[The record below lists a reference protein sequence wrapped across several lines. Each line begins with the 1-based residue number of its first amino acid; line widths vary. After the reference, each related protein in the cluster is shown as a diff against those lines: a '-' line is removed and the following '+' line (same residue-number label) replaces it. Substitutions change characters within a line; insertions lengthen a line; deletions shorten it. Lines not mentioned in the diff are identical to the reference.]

1 MRLKE
6 IQRTAH
12 QAWSPAEHHPIH
24 LALGTSA
31 QQLDA
36 SFNTTSALEIFE
48 VDFSDPSLEMQLK
61 GSLPTSNRFHSI
73 VWVNYG
79 MGEDGTGGRLVAG
92 SENGTLTVY
101 NPEVIMSSGAEAVIG
116 QSDKHTGPIRA
127 LDFNPFQ
134 SNLLA
139 SGANDSEIYIWDL
152 NNFSSPMTPGAKTQ
166 PAEDISVVSWN
177 RQVQHILASANPSG
191 KAVVWDLR
199 KNEPIIKISDHSNRM
214 HYSGMLWHP
223 EVATQLVLSSE
234 DDRMPV
240 IQMWDLRFATSPLKV
255 FENHTR
261 GILSISWSQADPE
274 LLLSSAKDNRILCWN
289 PNTGEVIYELPTTNQ
304 WCFDIQWCPRNPALL
319 SAASFDGRITVYSVM
334 GGSLKAQQQ
343 STADTI
349 SSSFDAMDPFGT
361 GQVLPPLQVPQPVV
375 QDTIVSP
382 LKKPPKWVRRPVGA
396 SFAFGG
402 KLITFENP
410 KPAPVQSPQ
419 PVPRQVFVSQVTTE
433 TELLQRSR
441 ELQAALQSGS
451 FNSYCQAKIQSAK
464 SDAEQDIWK
473 FLLVN
478 FEDEARVKFLRLLGF
493 SKDELERKISKCLGK
508 SFQHNGHGVD
518 AKDLAQKM
526 QQLSTERSDEGDA
539 ATPGSVSPA
548 DFFSQTPKE
557 NSNFQIPVSC
567 DTDGL
572 ISQALL
578 VGNFEGAVDLCL
590 NDGRYAE
597 AILLSIS
604 GGEELLKKTQQ
615 KYLSNQKNSISML
628 ISSVVTQNW
637 SDIVQSCELDNWKE
651 ALAALL
657 TYAHP
662 EDFARLCDTLGGRL
676 EHERT
681 EKRCLQACL
690 CYICSGN
697 IEKLVECWALHRD
710 CASPLGLEDLVEK
723 VMMLRKSIERLR
735 NSEVVVQ
742 SPILAEKLTCYAGIL
757 AAEGSLATAM
767 TYLPENSDQAGIK
780 MLRDRLFHAQ
790 EEGASGQQPP
800 NSFNRANV
808 STAKP
813 TPAAQAPAPKA
824 QIMSQYQPPAP
835 PQAPQQQQ
843 PPMPSFYTP
852 QTPTNSGPGLPPFSH
867 VPLPSSTRPASRP
880 PYPQQPAPAPGFL
893 PHQPFQPQRMPGGGP
908 SGFPPPGPSMPAAN
922 LSGPQLSP
930 PSSAPRGLPP
940 GSLPPM
946 PSPGVPPTSF
956 MPSTSLPSGP
966 ISPSS
971 QPGAPVPMYPGGL
984 HNQGPAPPMAPGPYA
999 PLGSGYPQ
1007 GGPGAPAVKPFSA
1020 PPLAPPPTGFFPWL
1034 NSQSEYQGPHEGW
1047 NDPPA
1052 VRGGP
1057 RKKKVPENYTPPAPI
1072 TAPVMGFP
1080 VEAPQP
1086 RDHAQVPPG
1095 APQEPNVQLLQQLP
1109 AERVEQKE
1117 IPAEHMVLRSTFDSL
1132 VQRCQLAAGDPQ
1144 TKRKLDDAG
1153 KRLGYLYDK
1162 LREQSLSH
1170 NILNGLHEISRCVA
1184 SQNYQ
1189 RGLEVH
1195 TQVVSSS
1202 NFSEI
1207 SAFMPIL
1214 KVLMT
1219 IANKL
1224 GV

>member
-24 LALGTSA
+24 LAFGTSA

-36 SFNTTSALEIFE
+36 SFNTTAALEIFE
-48 VDFSDPSLEMQLK
+48 VDFSDPSLDMQLK
-61 GSLPTSNRFHSI
+61 GSLPTSNRLHSI
-73 VWVNYG
+73 VWVNFG
-79 MGEDGTGGRLVAG
+79 MGADGTGGRLVGG

-101 NPEVIMSSGAEAVIG
+101 NPEEIMSSGAEAVVG
-116 QSDKHTGPIRA
+116 QSDKHTGPVRA

-152 NNFSSPMTPGAKTQ
+152 NNFNSPMTPGAKTQ

-177 RQVQHILASANPSG
+177 RQVQHILASASPSG

-214 HYSGMLWHP
+214 HCSGMLWHP
-223 EVATQLVLSSE
+223 DVATQLVLASE

-261 GILSISWSQADPE
+261 GILSISWSQADSE

-289 PNTGEVIYELPTTNQ
+289 PNTGEVIYELPTINQ
-304 WCFDIQWCPRNPALL
+304 WCFDVQWCPRNPALL

-343 STADTI
+343 STADKI
-349 SSSFDAMDPFGT
+349 SSSFDSMDPFGT
-361 GQVLPPLQVPQPVV
+361 GQVLPPLQVPQPAV

-410 KPAPVQSPQ
+410 KLPPVQSPQ
-419 PVPRQVFVSQVTTE
+419 PVPRQVFMSQVTTE
-433 TELLQRSR
+433 TEFIQRSR
-441 ELQAALQSGS
+441 ELQAALQTGS
-451 FNSYCQAKIQSAK
+451 FNNYCQAKIQSAK

-493 SKDELERKISKCLGK
+493 SKDELEKKISKCLGK

-518 AKDLAQKM
+518 AKDLAEKM
-526 QQLSTERSDEGDA
+526 QRLSTERSDVATAVGDA
-539 ATPGSVSPA
+539 RTSGSVSPA
-548 DFFSQTPKE
+548 DFFTQSPKE
-557 NSNFQIPVSC
+557 NSNFQIPISC

-615 KYLSNQKNSISML
+615 KYLSSQKNSISML

-637 SDIVQSCELDNWKE
+637 RDIVQSCELDNWKE

-710 CASPLGLEDLVEK
+710 CSSPLGLEDLVEK

-735 NSEVVVQ
+735 NSEVEIQ

-757 AAEGSLATAM
+757 AAEGSLAIAM
-767 TYLPENSDQAGIK
+767 TYLPVNSDQAGIT
-780 MLRDRLFHAQ
+780 MLKDRLFHAQ
-790 EEGASGQQPP
+790 EEAAVGLHHP
-800 NSFNRANV
+800 NRVNV
-808 STAKP
+808 PTAKP
-813 TPAAQAPAPKA
+813 TPAAQIPTPKA
-824 QIMSQYQPPAP
+824 QIMYQPSATSQASQQQPAMP
-835 PQAPQQQQ
+835 SIFTPQAP
-843 PPMPSFYTP
+843 
-852 QTPTNSGPGLPPFSH
+852 PGLPPFSH
-867 VPLPSSTRPASRP
+867 VLPPSGTRPALRP
-880 PYPQQPAPAPGFL
+880 SYPQHPAPAPGFL
-893 PHQPFQPQRMPGGGP
+893 PHQPFQPQPMAVGGP
-908 SGFPPPGPSMPAAN
+908 SGFPPQGPSMQAAN
-922 LSGPQLSP
+922 LSGPPLPP
-930 PSSAPRGLPP
+930 PSSTTGGLFT
-940 GSLPPM
+940 M

-956 MPSTSLPSGP
+956 MPSTSSPTGP
-966 ISPSS
+966 MPPSS
-971 QPGAPVPMYPGGL
+971 QPGAPVPMYPGSL
-984 HNQGPAPPMAPGPYA
+984 YNQGPAPPMASGPYA

-1007 GGPGAPAVKPFSA
+1007 GGPGAPAVKPFLA
-1020 PPLAPPPTGFFPWL
+1020 PAVAPPPTGP
-1034 NSQSEYQGPHEGW
+1034 QEGW

-1057 RKKKVPENYTPPAPI
+1057 RKKKLPDNYTPPAPI

-1086 RDHAQVPPG
+1086 HNHTQVPPG
-1095 APQEPNVQLLQQLP
+1095 APQEPSVQLLQQLP

-1117 IPAEHMVLRSTFDSL
+1117 IPADHMVLKSTFDSL

-1144 TKRKLDDAG
+1144 TKRKLDDAA
-1153 KRLGYLYDK
+1153 KRLAYLYDK

-1184 SQNYQ
+1184 SQNYP

-1214 KVLMT
+1214 KVVMT

>member
-12 QAWSPAEHHPIH
+12 QAWSPAGHHPIH

-36 SFNTTSALEIFE
+36 SFNTTAALEIFE

-61 GSLPTSNRFHSI
+61 GSLPTTNRLHSI
-73 VWVNYG
+73 VWVNFG
-79 MGEDGTGGRLVAG
+79 MGADGTGGRLVGG

-101 NPEVIMSSGAEAVIG
+101 NPEVIMSARADADAVVG

-177 RQVQHILASANPSG
+177 RQVQHILASASPSG

-214 HYSGMLWHP
+214 HCSGMLWHP
-223 EVATQLVLSSE
+223 EVATQLVLASE
-234 DDRMPV
+234 DDRLPV

-255 FENHTR
+255 LENHTR

-289 PNTGEVIYELPTTNQ
+289 PNTAEVIYELPTANQ
-304 WCFDIQWCPRNPALL
+304 WCFDVQWCPRNPALL

-343 STADTI
+343 STADKI
-349 SSSFDAMDPFGT
+349 SSSFDTMDPFGT
-361 GQVLPPLQVPQPVV
+361 GQVLPPLQVPQSTL
-375 QDTIVSP
+375 QDTIVPP

-410 KPAPVQSPQ
+410 KQAPVQSPQ
-419 PVPRQVFVSQVTTE
+419 PVPRQVFMSQVTTE
-433 TELLQRSR
+433 TEFLQRSR

-451 FNSYCQAKIQSAK
+451 FNNYCQAKIQNAK

-478 FEDEARVKFLRLLGF
+478 FEDEARIKFLRLLGF
-493 SKDELERKISKCLGK
+493 SKDDLDKKVAANFKMSGEEFSAQRSRSRCQRSGLHTHIKKNYFACLVFAGRAFLCP
-508 SFQHNGHGVD
+508 SF
-518 AKDLAQKM
+518 
-526 QQLSTERSDEGDA
+526 E
-539 ATPGSVSPA
+539 
-548 DFFSQTPKE
+548 
-557 NSNFQIPVSC
+557 

-615 KYLSNQKNSISML
+615 KYLSKQKNSISML

-637 SDIVQSCELDNWKE
+637 RDIVQSCELDNWKE

-662 EDFARLCDTLGGRL
+662 EEFARLCDTLGGRL
-676 EHERT
+676 EHEKT

-697 IEKLVECWALHRD
+697 IEKLVECWASQRE
-710 CASPLGLEDLVEK
+710 SSTPLGLEDLVEK

-735 NSEVVVQ
+735 NSEVAVQ

-757 AAEGSLATAM
+757 AAEGSLGTAM
-767 TYLPENSDQAGIK
+767 TYLPENTDQVRSTFCNPTTKPPKRIGLLHLDCNK
-780 MLRDRLFHAQ
+780 Y
-790 EEGASGQQPP
+790 SG
-800 NSFNRANV
+800 
-808 STAKP
+808 T
-813 TPAAQAPAPKA
+813 
-824 QIMSQYQPPAP
+824 
-835 PQAPQQQQ
+835 
-843 PPMPSFYTP
+843 
-852 QTPTNSGPGLPPFSH
+852 FS
-867 VPLPSSTRPASRP
+867 
-880 PYPQQPAPAPGFL
+880 
-893 PHQPFQPQRMPGGGP
+893 
-908 SGFPPPGPSMPAAN
+908 PPGPPMSAAN
-922 LSGPQLSP
+922 LSGPPLQ
-930 PSSAPRGLPP
+930 PSSSTP
-940 GSLPPM
+940 GGMPPM

-956 MPSTSLPSGP
+956 MPTTSIPSGP
-966 ISPSS
+966 MPPSS

-984 HNQGPAPPMAPGPYA
+984 HSQGPAPPMASGPYV
-999 PLGSGYPQ
+999 PMGSGYPQ
-1007 GGPGAPAVKPFSA
+1007 GGPGAPAVKPFPA
-1020 PPLAPPPTGFFPWL
+1020 PAVAPPPTGKWSL
-1034 NSQSEYQGPHEGW
+1034 CIQ
-1047 NDPPA
+1047 
-1052 VRGGP
+1052 
-1057 RKKKVPENYTPPAPI
+1057 KVPDNYTPPAPI

-1086 RDHAQVPPG
+1086 HDHAQVPPG
-1095 APQEPNVQLLQQLP
+1095 APQEPSVQVGMRQGDVQLP

-1117 IPAEHMVLRSTFDSL
+1117 IPAEHMVLKSTFDSL
-1132 VQRCQLAAGDPQ
+1132 VQRCQLAARDPQ
-1144 TKRKLDDAG
+1144 TKRKLDDAA
-1153 KRLGYLYDK
+1153 KRLGFLYDK

-1214 KVLMT
+1214 KVVMT

>member
-12 QAWSPAEHHPIH
+12 QAWSPAGHHPVY
-24 LALGTSA
+24 LALGTAA

-36 SFNTTSALEIFE
+36 SFSTTAALEIFE
-48 VDFSDPSLEMQLK
+48 MDFSDHSLEMQLK
-61 GSLPTSNRFHSI
+61 GSLPITNRLHSI
-73 VWVNYG
+73 VWVNFG
-79 MGEDGTGGRLVAG
+79 MGADGTGGRLVGG

-101 NPEVIMSSGAEAVIG
+101 SPEAIMSSGPDAVVG
-116 QSDKHTGPIRA
+116 QSDKHTGPVRA

-166 PAEDISVVSWN
+166 PTEDISVVSWN

-214 HYSGMLWHP
+214 HCSGMLWHP
-223 EVATQLVLSSE
+223 DVATQLVLASE

-255 FENHTR
+255 LENHTR
-261 GILSISWSQADPE
+261 GILSISWSQADSE

-304 WCFDIQWCPRNPALL
+304 WCFDVQWCPRNPALL
-319 SAASFDGRITVYSVM
+319 STASFDGRITVYSVM

-343 STADTI
+343 STADKI

-361 GQVLPPLQVPQPVV
+361 GQVLPPLQIPQPTA
-375 QDTIVSP
+375 QDTIVPP
-382 LKKPPKWVRRPVGA
+382 LKKPPKWIRRPVGA

-402 KLITFENP
+402 KLITFDNP
-410 KPAPVQSPQ
+410 KLPPVQSPQ
-419 PVPRQVFVSQVTTE
+419 PISRQVFVSQVTTE
-433 TELLQRSR
+433 TEFLQRSR
-441 ELQAALQSGS
+441 ELQAALHSGS
-451 FNSYCQAKIQSAK
+451 FSNYCQAKIQNAK
-464 SDAEQDIWK
+464 LTCSQ
-473 FLLVN
+473 FSQVN
-478 FEDEARVKFLRLLGF
+478 FEDEARIKFLRLLGF
-493 SKDELERKISKCLGK
+493 SKDELEKKYSLLY
-508 SFQHNGHGVD
+508 FQRCDGAAAVSD
-518 AKDLAQKM
+518 ART
-526 QQLSTERSDEGDA
+526 S
-539 ATPGSVSPA
+539 GSVSPA

-557 NSNFQIPVSC
+557 NCNFQIPVSC

-615 KYLSNQKNSISML
+615 KYLSKQKNSISML

-637 SDIVQSCELDNWKE
+637 RDIVQSCELDNWKE

-676 EHERT
+676 EREGT

-697 IEKLVECWALHRD
+697 IEKLVECWALHKD
-710 CASPLGLEDLVEK
+710 CSSPLVSLFQDLVEK

-735 NSEVVVQ
+735 NSEVAVQ
-742 SPILAEKLTCYAGIL
+742 SPLLADKLTCYAGIL
-757 AAEGSLATAM
+757 AAEGSLSTAL
-767 TYLPENSDQAGIK
+767 TYLPENSDQSASPLSSFPNGCTTTACYAIGFPPPSNSNQP
-780 MLRDRLFHAQ
+780 RAWSTTLF
-790 EEGASGQQPP
+790 SC
-800 NSFNRANV
+800 
-808 STAKP
+808 T
-813 TPAAQAPAPKA
+813 AAQRN
-824 QIMSQYQPPAP
+824 PPTHEA
-835 PQAPQQQQ
+835 
-843 PPMPSFYTP
+843 S
-852 QTPTNSGPGLPPFSH
+852 LPPTSCFSSRFDH
-867 VPLPSSTRPASRP
+867 LHTKQSYKQIFQAHLIWCDGSSLCP
-880 PYPQQPAPAPGFL
+880 PPGFL
-893 PHQPFQPQRMPGGGP
+893 PPQPFRPQPVPMGGP
-908 SGFPPPGPSMPAAN
+908 SAFPPGPSMPAPN
-922 LSGPQLSP
+922 LSSLP
-930 PSSAPRGLPP
+930 PSSSSPGGL
-940 GSLPPM
+940 SPM
-946 PSPGVPPTSF
+946 PSPGVPPAGL
-956 MPSTSLPSGP
+956 MPSTSLPSGHLP
-966 ISPSS
+966 PNS
-971 QPGAPVPMYPGGL
+971 QTGAPVPMYPGGL
-984 HNQGPAPPMAPGPYA
+984 HNQGHAPSMSTGPYA
-999 PLGSGYPQ
+999 PFGSGYPP
-1007 GGPGAPAVKPFSA
+1007 GGPGAPAAKPF
-1020 PPLAPPPTGFFPWL
+1020 PPPAAGPPPTGT
-1034 NSQSEYQGPHEGW
+1034 HI
-1047 NDPPA
+1047 
-1052 VRGGP
+1052 
-1057 RKKKVPENYTPPAPI
+1057 VPENYTPPAPI

-1080 VEAPQP
+1080 VESPQP
-1086 RDHAQVPPG
+1086 HDHAQVPPG
-1095 APQEPNVQLLQQLP
+1095 APQEPSMQVDLLQQLP
-1109 AERVEQKE
+1109 SERVEEKE
-1117 IPAEHMVLRSTFDSL
+1117 IPAEHMVLKSTFDSL

-1144 TKRKLDDAG
+1144 TKRKLDDAA
-1153 KRLGYLYDK
+1153 KRLGHLYDK

-1214 KVLMT
+1214 KVVMT

>member
-12 QAWSPAEHHPIH
+12 QAWSPAGHHPIC

-36 SFNTTSALEIFE
+36 SFNTTAAIEIFE
-48 VDFSDPSLEMQLK
+48 MDFSDPSLDMHLR
-61 GSLPTSNRFHSI
+61 GSLPTTNRLHSI
-73 VWVNYG
+73 VWVNFG
-79 MGEDGTGGRLVAG
+79 MGADGTGGRLVAG
-92 SENGTLTVY
+92 SENGALTVY
-101 NPEVIMSSGAEAVIG
+101 NPEAIMNSAADTVVG
-116 QSDKHTGPIRA
+116 QSDKHTGPVRA

-214 HYSGMLWHP
+214 HCSGMLWHP
-223 EVATQLVLSSE
+223 DVATQLVLASE
-234 DDRMPV
+234 DDRLPV

-255 FENHTR
+255 LENHTR
-261 GILSISWSQADPE
+261 GILSISWSQADSE

-304 WCFDIQWCPRNPALL
+304 WCFDVQWCPRNPALL

-343 STADTI
+343 STADKI
-349 SSSFDAMDPFGT
+349 SSSFDTMDPFGT
-361 GQVLPPLQVPQPVV
+361 GQVLPPLQVPQPKA
-375 QDTIVSP
+375 QDTIIPP
-382 LKKPPKWVRRPVGA
+382 LKKPPKWIRRPVGA

-410 KPAPVQSPQ
+410 KLPPVQSPQ
-419 PVPRQVFVSQVTTE
+419 PVPRQVVVSQVTTE
-433 TELLQRSR
+433 TEFLQRSR

-451 FNSYCQAKIQSAK
+451 FNNYCQAKIQGAK

-493 SKDELERKISKCLGK
+493 SKDELERK
-508 SFQHNGHGVD
+508 H
-518 AKDLAQKM
+518 
-526 QQLSTERSDEGDA
+526 RSIE
-539 ATPGSVSPA
+539 TVLMLPETFYVP
-548 DFFSQTPKE
+548 
-557 NSNFQIPVSC
+557 
-567 DTDGL
+567 
-572 ISQALL
+572 QALL

-615 KYLSNQKNSISML
+615 KYLSKQKNSISML

-637 SDIVQSCELDNWKE
+637 RDIVQSCELDNWKE

-662 EDFARLCDTLGGRL
+662 EEFAHLCDTLGSRL
-676 EHERT
+676 ECEGT

-710 CASPLGLEDLVEK
+710 CNSPLGLEDLVEK

-735 NSEVVVQ
+735 NSEVAVQ

-757 AAEGSLATAM
+757 AAEGSLTTAM
-767 TYLPENSDQAGIK
+767 TYLPENSDQPGI
-780 MLRDRLFHAQ
+780 MICRAVLQLFV
-790 EEGASGQQPP
+790 
-800 NSFNRANV
+800 SF
-808 STAKP
+808 P
-813 TPAAQAPAPKA
+813 
-824 QIMSQYQPPAP
+824 
-835 PQAPQQQQ
+835 
-843 PPMPSFYTP
+843 
-852 QTPTNSGPGLPPFSH
+852 
-867 VPLPSSTRPASRP
+867 
-880 PYPQQPAPAPGFL
+880 PGFL
-893 PHQPFQPQRMPGGGP
+893 PHQPFQPQPMSAGGP
-908 SGFPPPGPSMPAAN
+908 LAYSPPGPSMPAAN
-922 LSGPQLSP
+922 LSGPQPPPP
-930 PSSAPRGLPP
+930 PSSSTP
-940 GSLPPM
+940 GGVPPM
-946 PSPGVPPTSF
+946 PSPGLPPTGL
-956 MPSTSLPSGP
+956 MPSTSVPSGLMP
-966 ISPSS
+966 PSS
-971 QPGAPVPMYPGGL
+971 QPGAPVPMYPGAL
-984 HNQGPAPPMAPGPYA
+984 HGQGPAPLMAAGSFA
-999 PLGSGYPQ
+999 PLGAGYPQ
-1007 GGPGAPAVKPFSA
+1007 GGPGAPAAKPFSA
-1020 PPLAPPPTGFFPWL
+1020 PVGPPPTGP
-1034 NSQSEYQGPHEGW
+1034 QEGW

-1052 VRGGP
+1052 VRGVP
-1057 RKKKVPENYTPPAPI
+1057 RKKKVPDNYTPPAPI

-1086 RDHAQVPPG
+1086 HGHAQVPPG
-1095 APQEPNVQLLQQLP
+1095 APQEPTLLQQLP

-1117 IPAEHMVLRSTFDSL
+1117 IPAEHMVLKSTFDSL

-1144 TKRKLDDAG
+1144 TKRKLDDAA
-1153 KRLGYLYDK
+1153 KRLGHLYDK

-1214 KVLMT
+1214 KVVMT

>member
-12 QAWSPAEHHPIH
+12 QAWSPAGHHPIY

-36 SFNTTSALEIFE
+36 SFNTTAALEIFE
-48 VDFSDPSLEMQLK
+48 VDFSDPSLDMQLK
-61 GSLPTSNRFHSI
+61 GSLPTSNRLHSI
-73 VWVNYG
+73 VWVNFG
-79 MGEDGTGGRLVAG
+79 MGADGTGGRLVGG

-101 NPEVIMSSGAEAVIG
+101 NPEAIMNSGAETVVG
-116 QSDKHTGPIRA
+116 QSEKHTGPVRA
-127 LDFNPFQ
+127 LDFNPF
-134 SNLLA
+134 
-139 SGANDSEIYIWDL
+139 
-152 NNFSSPMTPGAKTQ
+152 Q

-214 HYSGMLWHP
+214 HCSGMLWHP
-223 EVATQLVLSSE
+223 DVATQLVLASE
-234 DDRMPV
+234 DDRLPV
-240 IQMWDLRFATSPLKV
+240 LQMWDLRFATSPLKV
-255 FENHTR
+255 LENHTR
-261 GILSISWSQADPE
+261 GILSISWSQADSE

-304 WCFDIQWCPRNPALL
+304 WCFDVQWCPRNPALL

-343 STADTI
+343 STTDKI
-349 SSSFDAMDPFGT
+349 SSSFDSMDPFGT
-361 GQVLPPLQVPQPVV
+361 GQVLPPLQVPQHTV
-375 QDTIVSP
+375 QDTIVPP

-410 KPAPVQSPQ
+410 KVPPVQSPQ

-433 TELLQRSR
+433 TEFLQRSR
-441 ELQAALQSGS
+441 ELQVALQSGS
-451 FNSYCQAKIQSAK
+451 FNNYCQAKIENAK

-478 FEDEARVKFLRLLGF
+478 FEDEARIKFLKLLGF
-493 SKDELERKISKCLGK
+493 NKDELEKKISKCLGK
-508 SFQHNGHGVD
+508 NFQPNGHAVD
-518 AKDLAQKM
+518 AEDLAKKM
-526 QQLSTERSDEGDA
+526 LQLSTERSDEASSVADA
-539 ATPGSVSPA
+539 RTSGSVSPA

-557 NSNFQIPVSC
+557 NSSFQIPVSC

-615 KYLSNQKNSISML
+615 KYLSKQKNSISML

-637 SDIVQSCELDNWKE
+637 RDIVQSCELDNWKE

-676 EHERT
+676 EHEGT

-710 CASPLGLEDLVEK
+710 CSSPLGLEDLVEK

-735 NSEVVVQ
+735 NSEVAVQ

-757 AAEGSLATAM
+757 AAEGSLTTAM
-767 TYLPENSDQAGIK
+767 TYLPENSDQPGIM

-790 EEGASGQQPP
+790 GEAAVGQQPP
-800 NSFNRANV
+800 NSFNRVAV

-813 TPAAQAPAPKA
+813 TPAAQAHAPKA
-824 QIMSQYQPPAP
+824 QIMSQYQAP
-835 PQAPQQQQ
+835 SAPSQVAAQQQ
-843 PPMPSFYTP
+843 PPLPSIFNP
-852 QTPTNSGPGLPPFSH
+852 QAAPTNTGPGVLPPSAH
-867 VPLPSSTRPASRP
+867 VLPPSATRPAMRP
-880 PYPQQPAPAPGFL
+880 SYPQHPAPAPGFL
-893 PHQPFQPQRMPGGGP
+893 PHQPFQPQPVPVGRP
-908 SGFPPPGPSMPAAN
+908 SAFPPPGPSMPAAN
-922 LSGPQLSP
+922 LSGPPLQ
-930 PSSAPRGLPP
+930 PSSSTPAGM
-940 GSLPPM
+940 PPM
-946 PSPGVPPTSF
+946 PSPGIPPTSF

-966 ISPSS
+966 MPPSS
-971 QPGAPVPMYPGGL
+971 QPGPPVPMYPGGL
-984 HNQGPAPPMAPGPYA
+984 HNQGPAPPMASGPYA

-1007 GGPGAPAVKPFSA
+1007 GGPGAPAVKPFGPSA
-1020 PPLAPPPTGFFPWL
+1020 VAPPPTG
-1034 NSQSEYQGPHEGW
+1034 SQEGW
-1047 NDPPA
+1047 NDPPT

-1057 RKKKVPENYTPPAPI
+1057 RKKKVPDNYTPPAPI

-1080 VEAPQP
+1080 VETLQP
-1086 RDHAQVPPG
+1086 HEHAQVPPG
-1095 APQEPNVQLLQQLP
+1095 APQEPSVQLLQQLP

-1117 IPAEHMVLRSTFDSL
+1117 IPAEHMVLKSTFDSL

-1144 TKRKLDDAG
+1144 TKRKLDDAA

-1170 NILNGLHEISRCVA
+1170 NILNGLHEIGRCVA

-1214 KVLMT
+1214 KVVMT

>member
-12 QAWSPAEHHPIH
+12 QAWSPAGHHPIY

-36 SFNTTSALEIFE
+36 SFNTTAALEIFE
-48 VDFSDPSLEMQLK
+48 MDFSDPSLDMQLK
-61 GSLPTSNRFHSI
+61 GSLPTSNRLHSI
-73 VWVNYG
+73 VWVNFG
-79 MGEDGTGGRLVAG
+79 MGADGAGGRLVAG

-101 NPEVIMSSGAEAVIG
+101 NPHEIMSSGAEAVVG
-116 QSDKHTGPIRA
+116 QSDKHTGPVRA

-134 SNLLA
+134 NNLLA

-152 NNFSSPMTPGAKTQ
+152 NNLSSPMTPGAKTQ

-214 HYSGMLWHP
+214 HCSGMLWHP
-223 EVATQLVLSSE
+223 DVATQLVLASE
-234 DDRMPV
+234 DDRLPV

-255 FENHTR
+255 LENHTR
-261 GILSISWSQADPE
+261 GILSISWSQADSE

-304 WCFDIQWCPRNPALL
+304 WCFDVQWCPRNPALL
-319 SAASFDGRITVYSVM
+319 STASFDGRITVYSVM

-343 STADTI
+343 STADKI
-349 SSSFDAMDPFGT
+349 SSSFDSMDPFGT
-361 GQVLPPLQVPQPVV
+361 GQVLPPLQVPQPTV
-375 QDTIVSP
+375 QDTIVPP

-410 KPAPVQSPQ
+410 KLPPVQSPQ
-419 PVPRQVFVSQVTTE
+419 PVPRQVFLSQVTTE
-433 TELLQRSR
+433 TEFLQRSR

-451 FNSYCQAKIQSAK
+451 FNSYCQAKIQNAK

-478 FEDEARVKFLRLLGF
+478 FEDEARIKFLRLLGF
-493 SKDELERKISKCLGK
+493 SKDELEIKISKCLGK

-518 AKDLAQKM
+518 AKDLAEKM
-526 QQLSTERSDEGDA
+526 QRLSTE
-539 ATPGSVSPA
+539 VSKSTHKV
-548 DFFSQTPKE
+548 F

-615 KYLSNQKNSISML
+615 KYLTKQKNSISML

-637 SDIVQSCELDNWKE
+637 RDIVQSCELENWKE

-662 EDFARLCDTLGGRL
+662 EDFARLCDTLGSRL
-676 EHERT
+676 EHEGT

-697 IEKLVECWALHRD
+697 VEKLVECWALHRD
-710 CASPLGLEDLVEK
+710 CSSPLGLEDLVEK

-735 NSEVVVQ
+735 NSEVAVQ
-742 SPILAEKLTCYAGIL
+742 STILAEKLTCYAGIL
-757 AAEGSLATAM
+757 AAEGSLSTAM
-767 TYLPENSDQAGIK
+767 TYLPENSNQVMGI
-780 MLRDRLFHAQ
+780 F
-790 EEGASGQQPP
+790 
-800 NSFNRANV
+800 
-808 STAKP
+808 
-813 TPAAQAPAPKA
+813 
-824 QIMSQYQPPAP
+824 
-835 PQAPQQQQ
+835 
-843 PPMPSFYTP
+843 
-852 QTPTNSGPGLPPFSH
+852 
-867 VPLPSSTRPASRP
+867 RPAMRP
-880 PYPQQPAPAPGFL
+880 SYPQHPAPAPGLTVCFKKKKQKKKQKKKTKHYFRLILVIGMILTYVLPLGFL
-893 PHQPFQPQRMPGGGP
+893 PHQPFQPEPMPMGAP
-908 SGFPPPGPSMPAAN
+908 STFPPPGPSMPAAN
-922 LSGPQLSP
+922 LSGPPLP
-930 PSSAPRGLPP
+930 PSSSTP
-940 GSLPPM
+940 GGLPPM
-946 PSPGVPPTSF
+946 PSPGVPPTGF
-956 MPSTSLPSGP
+956 MPPTSLPSGLMP
-966 ISPSS
+966 PSS

-984 HNQGPAPPMAPGPYA
+984 HNQGPAPPMASSPFA

-1007 GGPGAPAVKPFSA
+1007 GGPGAPAVKPFPA
-1020 PPLAPPPTGFFPWL
+1020 ATVAPPPTGTHHVGHHSSC
-1034 NSQSEYQGPHEGW
+1034 NHNVVCAQ
-1047 NDPPA
+1047 
-1052 VRGGP
+1052 
-1057 RKKKVPENYTPPAPI
+1057 VPENYTPPAPI
-1072 TAPVMGFP
+1072 TAPVMGFSM
-1080 VEAPQP
+1080 EAPQP
-1086 RDHAQVPPG
+1086 QDSAQVPPG
-1095 APQEPNVQLLQQLP
+1095 APQEPSVQLLQQLP

-1117 IPAEHMVLRSTFDSL
+1117 IPAEHMVLKSTFDSL

-1214 KVLMT
+1214 KVVMT

>member
-1 MRLKE
+1 M
-6 IQRTAH
+6 
-12 QAWSPAEHHPIH
+12 SPAGHHPIY

-36 SFNTTSALEIFE
+36 SFNTTAALEIFE
-48 VDFSDPSLEMQLK
+48 MDFSDPSLDMQLK
-61 GSLPTSNRFHSI
+61 GSLPTSNRLHSI
-73 VWVNYG
+73 VWVNFG
-79 MGEDGTGGRLVAG
+79 MGADGTGGRLVGG

-101 NPEVIMSSGAEAVIG
+101 NPEDIMNSGAEAVVG
-116 QSDKHTGPIRA
+116 QSDKHTGPVRA

-134 SNLLA
+134 NNLLA

-214 HYSGMLWHP
+214 HCSGMLWHP
-223 EVATQLVLSSE
+223 EVATQLVL
-234 DDRMPV
+234 
-240 IQMWDLRFATSPLKV
+240 MWDLRFATSPLKV
-255 FENHTR
+255 LENHTR
-261 GILSISWSQADPE
+261 GILSISWSQADSE

-304 WCFDIQWCPRNPALL
+304 WCFDVQWCPRNPALL

-343 STADTI
+343 STADKI
-349 SSSFDAMDPFGT
+349 SSSFDTMDPFGT
-361 GQVLPPLQVPQPVV
+361 GQVLPPLQVPQPAA
-375 QDTIVSP
+375 QDTIVPP

-410 KPAPVQSPQ
+410 KLPPAQSPQ
-419 PVPRQVFVSQVTTE
+419 PIPRQVFVSQVTTE
-433 TELLQRSR
+433 TEFLQRSR

-451 FNSYCQAKIQSAK
+451 FNNYCQAKIQNAK

-478 FEDEARVKFLRLLGF
+478 FEDEARIKFLRLLGF
-493 SKDELERKISKCLGK
+493 SKDELEKKISKCLGK
-508 SFQHNGHGVD
+508 NFQPNGHGVD
-518 AKDLAQKM
+518 AKDLAEKM
-526 QQLSTERSDEGDA
+526 QRLSTEVSKSAHTKFIFRSVW
-539 ATPGSVSPA
+539 SLY
-548 DFFSQTPKE
+548 
-557 NSNFQIPVSC
+557 
-567 DTDGL
+567 TDGL

-597 AILLSIS
+597 AILLAIS

-615 KYLSNQKNSISML
+615 KYLSKQKNSISML

-637 SDIVQSCELDNWKE
+637 RDIVQSCELDNWKE

-676 EHERT
+676 EREGT

-697 IEKLVECWALHRD
+697 VEKLVECWALHRD
-710 CASPLGLEDLVEK
+710 CSSPLGLEDLVEK

-735 NSEVVVQ
+735 NSEVAVQ

-757 AAEGSLATAM
+757 AAEGSLSTAM
-767 TYLPENSDQAGIK
+767 TYLPENSDQVRGVATTS
-780 MLRDRLFHAQ
+780 F
-790 EEGASGQQPP
+790 P
-800 NSFNRANV
+800 NSADYII
-808 STAKP
+808 
-813 TPAAQAPAPKA
+813 QC
-824 QIMSQYQPPAP
+824 
-835 PQAPQQQQ
+835 
-843 PPMPSFYTP
+843 
-852 QTPTNSGPGLPPFSH
+852 TNSYLC
-867 VPLPSSTRPASRP
+867 
-880 PYPQQPAPAPGFL
+880 PYTGFL
-893 PHQPFQPQRMPGGGP
+893 PHQPFQPQPMSMGGP
-908 SGFPPPGPSMPAAN
+908 SAFPPPGPSMPAAN
-922 LSGPQLSP
+922 LSGPPLP
-930 PSSAPRGLPP
+930 PSSSTP
-940 GSLPPM
+940 GGLPPM
-946 PSPGVPPTSF
+946 PSPGVPPTGF
-956 MPSTSLPSGP
+956 MPSTSVPSGLMP
-966 ISPSS
+966 PSS

-984 HNQGPAPPMAPGPYA
+984 HNQGPAPPMASGPSASRSRPGP
-999 PLGSGYPQ
+999 PWSS
-1007 GGPGAPAVKPFSA
+1007 PGAQCAGWCVTRGPSEFSTVT
-1020 PPLAPPPTGFFPWL
+1020 L
-1034 NSQSEYQGPHEGW
+1034 
-1047 NDPPA
+1047 
-1052 VRGGP
+1052 
-1057 RKKKVPENYTPPAPI
+1057 
-1072 TAPVMGFP
+1072 TANMSVTCICISCF
-1080 VEAPQP
+1080 A
-1086 RDHAQVPPG
+1086 
-1095 APQEPNVQLLQQLP
+1095 QLLQQLP

-1117 IPAEHMVLRSTFDSL
+1117 IPAEHMVLKSTFDSL

-1144 TKRKLDDAG
+1144 TKRKLDDAA

-1214 KVLMT
+1214 KVVMT

>member
-12 QAWSPAEHHPIH
+12 QAWSPAGHHPIY

-36 SFNTTSALEIFE
+36 SFNTTAALEIFE
-48 VDFSDPSLEMQLK
+48 MDFSDPTLEMQLK
-61 GSLPTSNRFHSI
+61 GSLPTSNRLHSI
-73 VWVNYG
+73 VWVNFG
-79 MGEDGTGGRLVAG
+79 MGADGTGGRLIGG
-92 SENGTLTVY
+92 SENGALTVY
-101 NPEVIMSSGAEAVIG
+101 NPEAIMSSGAEAVVG
-116 QSDKHTGPIRA
+116 QSDKHTGPVRA

-177 RQVQHILASANPSG
+177 RQVQHILASASPSG

-214 HYSGMLWHP
+214 HCSGMLWHP
-223 EVATQLVLSSE
+223 DVATQLVLASE
-234 DDRMPV
+234 DDRLPV

-255 FENHTR
+255 LENHTR
-261 GILSISWSQADPE
+261 GILSISWSQSDSE

-304 WCFDIQWCPRNPALL
+304 WCFDVQWCPRNPALL
-319 SAASFDGRITVYSVM
+319 STASFDGKITVYSVM

-343 STADTI
+343 STADKI

-361 GQVLPPLQVPQPVV
+361 GQVLPPLQVPQPAM
-375 QDTIVSP
+375 QETIVPP

-410 KPAPVQSPQ
+410 KLPPMQSPQ

-433 TELLQRSR
+433 TEFLQRSR

-451 FNSYCQAKIQSAK
+451 FSNYCQAKIQNAK
-464 SDAEQDIWK
+464 SDTEQDIWK

-478 FEDEARVKFLRLLGF
+478 FEDEARIKFLKLLGF
-493 SKDELERKISKCLGK
+493 SKDELEKKVFCLCFLTAN
-508 SFQHNGHGVD
+508 FQPNGHGVD
-518 AKDLAQKM
+518 AKDLAEKM
-526 QQLSTERSDEGDA
+526 QRLSTE
-539 ATPGSVSPA
+539 V
-548 DFFSQTPKE
+548 
-557 NSNFQIPVSC
+557 N
-567 DTDGL
+567 TDGL

-615 KYLSNQKNSISML
+615 KYLSKQKNSISML

-637 SDIVQSCELDNWKE
+637 RDIVQSCELDNWKE

-676 EHERT
+676 EREGT
-681 EKRCLQACL
+681 EKRSLQACL

-710 CASPLGLEDLVEK
+710 CSSPLGLEDLVEK

-735 NSEVVVQ
+735 NSEVPVQ
-742 SPILAEKLTCYAGIL
+742 SPILAEKLSCYAGIL
-757 AAEGSLATAM
+757 AAEGSLSTAM
-767 TYLPENSDQAGIK
+767 SYLPENSDQPGIT

-790 EEGASGQQPP
+790 GVTATKQQPP
-800 NSFNRANV
+800 NSFNRVNV

-813 TPAAQAPAPKA
+813 TPAPSAPSQVAAQP
-824 QIMSQYQPPAP
+824 QPF
-835 PQAPQQQQ
+835 
-843 PPMPSFYTP
+843 MPSVFTP
-852 QTPTNSGPGLPPFSH
+852 RAAPTNAGPGLPPSSH
-867 VPLPSSTRPASRP
+867 VLPPNVSRRPS
-880 PYPQQPAPAPGFL
+880 YPQHPAPAPGFP
-893 PHQPFQPQRMPGGGP
+893 PHQPFQPQPVHMGGP
-908 SGFPPPGPSMPAAN
+908 SAFPPPGPSMPAAN
-922 LSGPQLSP
+922 LSGPPLPSLS
-930 PSSAPRGLPP
+930 STP
-940 GSLPPM
+940 GGLPPM
-946 PSPGVPPTSF
+946 PSPGVPPTGF
-956 MPSTSLPSGP
+956 MPSTSLASGP
-966 ISPSS
+966 LSPSS
-971 QPGAPVPMYPGGL
+971 QSGAPVPMFAGGL
-984 HNQGPAPPMAPGPYA
+984 HNQGPAPSMASGPFSP

-1007 GGPGAPAVKPFSA
+1007 GGPGAPAVNIACSKSINALFLFSCFA
-1020 PPLAPPPTGFFPWL
+1020 
-1034 NSQSEYQGPHEGW
+1034 
-1047 NDPPA
+1047 
-1052 VRGGP
+1052 
-1057 RKKKVPENYTPPAPI
+1057 
-1072 TAPVMGFP
+1072 
-1080 VEAPQP
+1080 
-1086 RDHAQVPPG
+1086 
-1095 APQEPNVQLLQQLP
+1095 QLLQQLP

-1117 IPAEHMVLRSTFDSL
+1117 IPAEHMILKSTFDSL

-1170 NILNGLHEISRCVA
+1170 NILNGLHEISRCVS

-1189 RGLEVH
+1189 RGLDVH

>member
-12 QAWSPAEHHPIH
+12 QAWSPAGHHPIY

-36 SFNTTSALEIFE
+36 SFNTTAALEIFE
-48 VDFSDPSLEMQLK
+48 MDFSDPSLDMELK
-61 GSLPTSNRFHSI
+61 GSLPTANRLHSI
-73 VWVNYG
+73 VWVNFG
-79 MGEDGTGGRLVAG
+79 MGPDGSGGRLVGG
-92 SENGTLTVY
+92 SEKGTLTVY
-101 NPEVIMSSGAEAVIG
+101 NPTAIMTSGMEAVVG
-116 QSDKHTGPIRA
+116 QSDKHTGPVRA

-139 SGANDSEIYIWDL
+139 SGANDSEIFIWDL

-214 HYSGMLWHP
+214 HCSGMLWHP
-223 EVATQLVLSSE
+223 DVATQLVLASE
-234 DDRMPV
+234 DDRLPV

-255 FENHTR
+255 LENHTR
-261 GILSISWSQADPE
+261 GILSISWSQADSE

-304 WCFDIQWCPRNPALL
+304 WCFDVQWCPRNPALL
-319 SAASFDGRITVYSVM
+319 STASFDGRITVYSVM
-334 GGSLKAQQQ
+334 GGSLKSQQQ
-343 STADTI
+343 STVDKI
-349 SSSFDAMDPFGT
+349 SSSFDTMDPFGT
-361 GQVLPPLQVPQPVV
+361 GQVLPPLQVPQPQA
-375 QDTIVSP
+375 QDTVVPP

-410 KPAPVQSPQ
+410 KLPSVQSPQ
-419 PVPRQVFVSQVTTE
+419 PIPRQVFVSQVTTE
-433 TELLQRSR
+433 TEFLQRSR
-441 ELQAALQSGS
+441 ELQVALQSGS
-451 FNSYCQAKIQSAK
+451 FNNYCQVKIQTAK

-478 FEDEARVKFLRLLGF
+478 FEDEARIKFLRLLGF

-508 SFQHNGHGVD
+508 NLQPNGHGVD
-518 AKDLAQKM
+518 AKDLAEKM
-526 QQLSTERSDEGDA
+526 QRLSTERADEATADA
-539 ATPGSVSPA
+539 RTSGSVSPA
-548 DFFSQTPKE
+548 DFFIQTPKE
-557 NSNFQIPVSC
+557 NPNFQIPVSC

-615 KYLSNQKNSISML
+615 KYLSKQKNSISML

-637 SDIVQSCELDNWKE
+637 RDIVQSCELDNWKE

-662 EDFARLCDTLGGRL
+662 EEFAHLCDTLGSRL
-676 EHERT
+676 EHEGT

-710 CASPLGLEDLVEK
+710 CTSPLGLEDLVEK

-735 NSEVVVQ
+735 NSEVAVQ

-767 TYLPENSDQAGIK
+767 AYLPEKSDQPSIM
-780 MLRDRLFHAQ
+780 MLRDRLCLAQ
-790 EEGASGQQPP
+790 GETVVGQQPSKP
-800 NSFNRANV
+800 FSRTSV
-808 STAKP
+808 STAKSN
-813 TPAAQAPAPKA
+813 PAAQAPTPKTEV
-824 QIMSQYQPPAP
+824 MSQYQPPAL
-835 PQAPQQQQ
+835 QMAAQQQ
-843 PPMPSFYTP
+843 PPVPSVFTP
-852 QTPTNSGPGLPPFSH
+852 SAAPNNPGPS
-867 VPLPSSTRPASRP
+867 LPSTSHGMPTGVIRPAMRP
-880 PYPQQPAPAPGFL
+880 PYPQHPAAAPGFL
-893 PHQPFQPQRMPGGGP
+893 PHQPFQPQAMSTAGP
-908 SGFPPPGPSMPAAN
+908 SAFSPPGPSMPAAN
-922 LSGPQLSP
+922 LSGPQLP
-930 PSSAPRGLPP
+930 PSSLAPG
-940 GSLPPM
+940 GLPPM
-946 PSPGVPPTSF
+946 PNPRVPPTGF
-956 MPSTSLPSGP
+956 MPSTSVPSGMIP
-966 ISPSS
+966 PSS
-971 QPGAPVPMYPGGL
+971 QPGAPMYPGVL
-984 HNQGPAPPMAPGPYA
+984 TNQQPAPPMGATPYV
-999 PLGSGYPQ
+999 PIGSGYPQ
-1007 GGPGAPAVKPFSA
+1007 GGPGAPAVKPFPSTVV
-1020 PPLAPPPTGFFPWL
+1020 APPPTGP
-1034 NSQSEYQGPHEGW
+1034 QEGW

-1057 RKKKVPENYTPPAPI
+1057 RKKKIPDNYTPPAPI

-1080 VEAPQP
+1080 VDGSQP
-1086 RDHAQVPPG
+1086 HDHTQVPPG
-1095 APQEPNVQLLQQLP
+1095 APQEPSMQLLQQLP

-1117 IPAEHMVLRSTFDSL
+1117 IPAEHMVLKSTFDSL

-1144 TKRKLDDAG
+1144 TKRKLDDAA
-1153 KRLGYLYDK
+1153 KRLGHLYDK

-1184 SQNYQ
+1184 NQNYQ

>member
-12 QAWSPAEHHPIH
+12 QAWSPAMHHPVY

-36 SFNTTSALEIFE
+36 SFNTTAALEIFE
-48 VDFSDPSLEMQLK
+48 MDFSDPSMDMHVVTFILLR
-61 GSLPTSNRFHSI
+61 LHSI
-73 VWVNYG
+73 IWVNFG
-79 MGEDGTGGRLVAG
+79 MGADGTGGRLVGG

-101 NPEVIMSSGAEAVIG
+101 SPEAIITSGAEAVVG
-116 QSDKHTGPIRA
+116 QSDKHTGPVRA

-152 NNFSSPMTPGAKTQ
+152 NNFSNPMTPGAKTQ

-214 HYSGMLWHP
+214 HCSGMLWHP
-223 EVATQLVLSSE
+223 DVATQLVLASE
-234 DDRMPV
+234 DDRLPV

-255 FENHTR
+255 LENHTR
-261 GILSISWSQADPE
+261 GILSISWSQADSE

-289 PNTGEVIYELPTTNQ
+289 PNTAEVIYELPTTNQ
-304 WCFDIQWCPRNPALL
+304 WCFDVQWCPRNPALL
-319 SAASFDGRITVYSVM
+319 SAASFDGRISVYSVM
-334 GGSLKAQQQ
+334 GGSLEAQQQ
-343 STADTI
+343 STADKI
-349 SSSFDAMDPFGT
+349 SSSFDTMDPFGT
-361 GQVLPPLQVPQPVV
+361 GQVLPPLQVPQPTAPA
-375 QDTIVSP
+375 TIVPP

-410 KPAPVQSPQ
+410 KVPPVQSPQ
-419 PVPRQVFVSQVTTE
+419 PIPRQVLVSQVTTE
-433 TELLQRSR
+433 TEFLQRSR

-451 FNSYCQAKIQSAK
+451 FTNYCQAKIQNAP

-493 SKDELERKISKCLGK
+493 SKDELEKKISKCLGK
-508 SFQHNGHGVD
+508 NLQPNGHGVD
-518 AKDLAQKM
+518 AKDLAEKM
-526 QQLSTERSDEGDA
+526 QLLSTEVRNP
-539 ATPGSVSPA
+539 THH
-548 DFFSQTPKE
+548 
-557 NSNFQIPVSC
+557 
-567 DTDGL
+567 TDGL

-615 KYLSNQKNSISML
+615 RYLDKQKNSISML

-637 SDIVQSCELDNWKE
+637 RDIVQSCELDNWKE

-662 EDFARLCDTLGGRL
+662 EEFARLCDTLGARL
-676 EHERT
+676 EGEGT

-697 IEKLVECWALHRD
+697 IEKLVECWALQRD
-710 CASPLGLEDLVEK
+710 CSSPLVLEDLVEK
-723 VMMLRKSIERLR
+723 VMILRKSIERLR
-735 NSEVVVQ
+735 NSEVAVQ
-742 SPILAEKLTCYAGIL
+742 SPILAEKLSRYAGIL
-757 AAEGSLATAM
+757 AAEGSLAAAM
-767 TYLPENSDQAGIK
+767 TYLPENSDQPGIM

-790 EEGASGQQPP
+790 GEATVGQQPQQSVP
-800 NSFNRANV
+800 TFPSCPDGSGWAASYAVSFY
-808 STAKP
+808 P
-813 TPAAQAPAPKA
+813 TCCSYQHWAWPAALLSCTATQC
-824 QIMSQYQPPAP
+824 PPPCHTA
-835 PQAPQQQQ
+835 
-843 PPMPSFYTP
+843 F
-852 QTPTNSGPGLPPFSH
+852 LPPTSCSCSRFDLVQLNIQVLHIDLIQNYSTY
-867 VPLPSSTRPASRP
+867 LCCSSGFPSP
-880 PYPQQPAPAPGFL
+880 
-893 PHQPFQPQRMPGGGP
+893 QPFQPQPMPVGGP
-908 SGFPPPGPSMPAAN
+908 SAFPPPGPTMPAAS
-922 LSGPQLSP
+922 LSGPPLPSS
-930 PSSAPRGLPP
+930 SSAPG
-940 GSLPPM
+940 GLPPM
-946 PSPGVPPTSF
+946 PSPGVPPTGF

-966 ISPSS
+966 MAGSP
-971 QPGAPVPMYPGGL
+971 QPGAPVPMYPGGS
-984 HNQGPAPPMAPGPYA
+984 HNQGPAPPMGPGPECCIVICT
-999 PLGSGYPQ
+999 Q
-1007 GGPGAPAVKPFSA
+1007 
-1020 PPLAPPPTGFFPWL
+1020 
-1034 NSQSEYQGPHEGW
+1034 
-1047 NDPPA
+1047 
-1052 VRGGP
+1052 
-1057 RKKKVPENYTPPAPI
+1057 VPDNYTPPAPI

-1086 RDHAQVPPG
+1086 HDHAQVAPG
-1095 APQEPNVQLLQQLP
+1095 APQEPNVQVGVWHRLMLNAQQ
-1109 AERVEQKE
+1109 
-1117 IPAEHMVLRSTFDSL
+1117 STKHFFFQCI
-1132 VQRCQLAAGDPQ
+1132 VQ
-1144 TKRKLDDAG
+1144 TKRKLDDAA

-1162 LREQSLSH
+1162 LRDQSLSH
-1170 NILNGLHEISRCVA
+1170 HILGGLHEISRCVA

-1214 KVLMT
+1214 KVVMT

>member
-12 QAWSPAEHHPIH
+12 QAWSPATHHPIY

-36 SFNTTSALEIFE
+36 SFNTTAALEIFE
-48 VDFSDPSLEMQLK
+48 MDFSDPCLDMKLK
-61 GSLPTSNRFHSI
+61 GSLPTSNRLHSI
-73 VWVNYG
+73 IWVNFG
-79 MGEDGTGGRLVAG
+79 MGADGSGGRLVGG
-92 SENGTLTVY
+92 SENGTITVY
-101 NPEVIMSSGAEAVIG
+101 SPEAIMNSGAEAVVG
-116 QSDKHTGPIRA
+116 QCDKHTGPVRA

-152 NNFSSPMTPGAKTQ
+152 NNLSNPMTPGAKAQ

-177 RQVQHILASANPSG
+177 RQVQHILASATPSG

-214 HYSGMLWHP
+214 HCSGMLWHP
-223 EVATQLVLSSE
+223 EVATQLVLASE
-234 DDRMPV
+234 DDRLPV

-255 FENHTR
+255 LENHTR
-261 GILSISWSQADPE
+261 GILSISWSQADSE

-289 PNTGEVIYELPTTNQ
+289 PNTGEVIYELPTINQ
-304 WCFDIQWCPRNPALL
+304 WCFDVQWCPRNPALL
-319 SAASFDGRITVYSVM
+319 SAASFDGRISVYSVM
-334 GGSLKAQQQ
+334 GGCLETHQQ
-343 STADTI
+343 SATNKI
-349 SSSFDAMDPFGT
+349 SSSFDTMDPFET
-361 GQVLPPLQVPQPVV
+361 GQVLPPLQVPQPTA
-375 QDTIVSP
+375 QATIVPP

-410 KPAPVQSPQ
+410 KLPTAQSPQ
-419 PVPRQVFVSQVTTE
+419 PVPRQVIVSQVTTE
-433 TELLQRSR
+433 TEFLQRSR
-441 ELQAALQSGS
+441 ELQAALQSGT
-451 FNSYCQAKIQSAK
+451 FTSYCQNKIQNAP

-508 SFQHNGHGVD
+508 NLQPNGHGVD
-518 AKDLAQKM
+518 AKDLAEKM
-526 QQLSTERSDEGDA
+526 QLLSTERFEAGSA
-539 ATPGSVSPA
+539 AAESRTSGSTSPS
-548 DFFSQTPKE
+548 DFFSQIPKE
-557 NSNFQIPVSC
+557 SSNFQIPVSS

-590 NDGRYAE
+590 NDCRYAE

-604 GGEELLKKTQQ
+604 GGQELLKKTQQ
-615 KYLSNQKNSISML
+615 RYLDKQKNSISML

-637 SDIVQSCELDNWKE
+637 RDIVQSCELDNWKE

-662 EDFARLCDTLGGRL
+662 EEFARLCDTLGARL
-676 EHERT
+676 EGEAT

-697 IEKLVECWALHRD
+697 IEKLVECWALQRD
-710 CASPLGLEDLVEK
+710 CSSPLVLEDLVEK
-723 VMMLRKSIERLR
+723 VMILRKSIECLR
-735 NSEVVVQ
+735 NSEVSVQ
-742 SPILAEKLTCYAGIL
+742 SPILAEKLTRYAGIL

-767 TYLPENSDQAGIK
+767 TYLPKNSDQPKIM

-790 EEGASGQQPP
+790 GEAAIGQQPP
-800 NSFNRANV
+800 VPYNRVTV
-808 STAKP
+808 STTKP
-813 TPAAQAPAPKA
+813 TSAAPAPAHKA
-824 QIMSQYQPPAP
+824 QIMGQYQPAP
-835 PQAPQQQQ
+835 PAQVAPDVQ
-843 PPMPSFYTP
+843 PPMPSVFTP
-852 QTPTNSGPGLPPFSH
+852 QPVSTNTGPGLPPSPH
-867 VPLPSSTRPASRP
+867 VLLPSAPRLAIRP
-880 PYPQQPAPAPGFL
+880 PYPQHPAHASGF
-893 PHQPFQPQRMPGGGP
+893 PPNQPFQPQPMPVAGP
-908 SGFPPPGPSMPAAN
+908 SAFAPPGPSMPAAN
-922 LSGPQLSP
+922 LSGPPL
-930 PSSAPRGLPP
+930 PSSSMPGGLPA
-940 GSLPPM
+940 M
-946 PSPGVPPTSF
+946 PSPGVPPTGF
-956 MPSTSLPSGP
+956 MSSASLPSGP
-966 ISPSS
+966 MPASS
-971 QPGAPVPMYPGGL
+971 QPGAPVPLYPGGS
-984 HNQGPAPPMAPGPYA
+984 HNQGPAPPMTAAPYA

-1007 GGPGAPAVKPFSA
+1007 GGPGAPAVKPFPA
-1020 PPLAPPPTGFFPWL
+1020 AAIPPPPTGYFPWL
-1034 NSQSEYQGPHEGW
+1034 SSQCDDQGAQDGW

-1057 RKKKVPENYTPPAPI
+1057 RKKKVPDNYTPPAPI
-1072 TAPVMGFP
+1072 TAPVMGFSM
-1080 VEAPQP
+1080 EAPQP
-1086 RDHAQVPPG
+1086 HDPAQVPPG
-1095 APQEPNVQLLQQLP
+1095 APQEPSVQLLQQLP
-1109 AERVEQKE
+1109 AERVEQRE
-1117 IPAEHMVLRSTFDSL
+1117 IPAEHLVLKTTFDSL

-1144 TKRKLDDAG
+1144 TKRKLDDAA

-1162 LREQSLSH
+1162 LRDQSLSH
-1170 NILNGLHEISRCVA
+1170 NILGGLHEISRCVA

-1195 TQVVSSS
+1195 TQIVSSS

-1214 KVLMT
+1214 KVVMT

-1224 GV
+1224 AV

>member
-12 QAWSPAEHHPIH
+12 PAWSPVSHHPIY

-36 SFNTTSALEIFE
+36 SFNTTAALEIFE
-48 VDFSDPSLEMQLK
+48 VDFSDPSLDMKIK
-61 GSLPTSNRFHSI
+61 GSLPTSNRLHSI
-73 VWVNYG
+73 IWVNFG
-79 MGEDGTGGRLVAG
+79 MGADGSGGRLIGG

-101 NPEVIMSSGAEAVIG
+101 SPEAIITDGTDSVIG
-116 QSDKHTGPIRA
+116 QSEKHTGPVRA
-127 LDFNPFQ
+127 LDSNPFQ

-152 NNFSSPMTPGAKTQ
+152 NNFSNPMTPGAKTQ

-177 RQVQHILASANPSG
+177 RQVQHILASSNPSG

-214 HYSGMLWHP
+214 HCSGMLWHP
-223 EVATQLVLSSE
+223 DVATQLVLASE
-234 DDRMPV
+234 DDRLPV

-261 GILSISWSQADPE
+261 GILSISWSQADSE

-304 WCFDIQWCPRNPALL
+304 WCFDVQWCPRNPSLL
-319 SAASFDGRITVYSVM
+319 SAASFDGRISVYSVM
-334 GGSLKAQQQ
+334 GGSLEAQQQ
-343 STADTI
+343 STADKI
-349 SSSFDAMDPFGT
+349 SSSFDTMDPFGT
-361 GQVLPPLQVPQPVV
+361 GQVLPPLKVPQPSA
-375 QDTIVSP
+375 QATIIPP

-402 KLITFENP
+402 KLITFENLKVP
-410 KPAPVQSPQ
+410 PGQSPQ

-433 TELLQRSR
+433 TEFLQRSK
-441 ELQAALQSGS
+441 ELQATLQSGS
-451 FNSYCQAKIQSAK
+451 FNSYCQAKIQNAP

-493 SKDELERKISKCLGK
+493 SKDELDRKISKCLGK
-508 SFQHNGHGVD
+508 NLQPNGLGVD
-518 AKDLAQKM
+518 AKDLAEKM
-526 QQLSTERSDEGDA
+526 QQLSTERSDEASASGDSR
-539 ATPGSVSPA
+539 TSGSASPS
-548 DFFSQTPKE
+548 DFFSQIPKE
-557 NSNFQIPVSC
+557 KPNFQIPVSS

-578 VGNFEGAVDLCL
+578 VGNFEGAVELCL

-615 KYLSNQKNSISML
+615 RYLEKQKNSVSML

-637 SDIVQSCELDNWKE
+637 GDIVQSCELDNWKE

-662 EDFARLCDTLGGRL
+662 EDFAHLCDTLGARL
-676 EHERT
+676 EDEGT

-697 IEKLVECWALHRD
+697 IEKLVESWALQRD
-710 CASPLGLEDLVEK
+710 CSSPLILEDLVEK
-723 VMMLRKSIERLR
+723 VMILRKSIERLR
-735 NSEVVVQ
+735 NSEVAVQ

-757 AAEGSLATAM
+757 ASEGSLVAAM
-767 TYLPENSDQAGIK
+767 AYLPEKSDQPGIK
-780 MLRDRLFHAQ
+780 MLRERLFHAQ
-790 EEGASGQQPP
+790 GEVAVGQQPP
-800 NSFNRANV
+800 APYNRVSV

-813 TPAAQAPAPKA
+813 APVAQAPTQNA
-824 QIMSQYQPPAP
+824 QIMGQYQPSPSTQIAP
-835 PQAPQQQQ
+835 GGQ
-843 PPMPSFYTP
+843 PPMPSLFTP
-852 QTPTNSGPGLPPFSH
+852 QAAPTSTGPSLPPTSH
-867 VPLPSSTRPASRP
+867 VPPSSAPRLSIRPS
-880 PYPQQPAPAPGFL
+880 YPQHPAPASGF
-893 PHQPFQPQRMPGGGP
+893 PSHQPFQPQPMPMGGP
-908 SGFPPPGPSMPAAN
+908 PVFPPPGPSVPAN
-922 LSGPQLSP
+922 LSGPPLPS
-930 PSSAPRGLPP
+930 SSAPGGLPA
-940 GSLPPM
+940 M
-946 PSPGVPPTSF
+946 PSPGIPPTGF

-966 ISPSS
+966 MPVSS
-971 QPGAPVPMYPGGL
+971 QPGAPVPMYPGGS
-984 HNQGPAPPMAPGPYA
+984 HNQGPPAAPMATGPYP
-999 PLGSGYPQ
+999 PLGPGYPQ
-1007 GGPGAPAVKPFSA
+1007 GGPGAPAVKPFPA
-1020 PPLAPPPTGFFPWL
+1020 PAVPPPPTGA
-1034 NSQSEYQGPHEGW
+1034 QEGW

-1057 RKKKVPENYTPPAPI
+1057 RKKKVPDNYTPPAPI

-1080 VEAPQP
+1080 VETPQP

-1095 APQEPNVQLLQQLP
+1095 APQEPSVQLLQQLP
-1109 AERVEQKE
+1109 AERVEQRE
-1117 IPAEHMVLRSTFDSL
+1117 IPSEHMVLKTTFDSL

-1144 TKRKLDDAG
+1144 TKRKLDDAA

-1162 LREQSLSH
+1162 LRDQSLSH
-1170 NILNGLHEISRCVA
+1170 NILAGLHEISRCVA

-1189 RGLEVH
+1189 HGLEVH

-1214 KVLMT
+1214 KVVMT

>member
-12 QAWSPAEHHPIH
+12 QAWSPAAHHPIY

-36 SFNTTSALEIFE
+36 SFNTTAALEIFE

-61 GSLPTSNRFHSI
+61 GSLPTTNRLHSI
-73 VWVNYG
+73 VWVDFG
-79 MGEDGTGGRLVAG
+79 MGEDGAGGRLVGG
-92 SENGTLTVY
+92 SENGTVTVY
-101 NPEVIMSSGAEAVIG
+101 NPEVIMNSGAEAIVG

-152 NNFSSPMTPGAKTQ
+152 NNFSSPMTPGAKAQ

-214 HYSGMLWHP
+214 HCSGMLWHP
-223 EVATQLVLSSE
+223 DVATQLVLASE
-234 DDRMPV
+234 DDRLPV

-304 WCFDIQWCPRNPALL
+304 WCFDIKWCPRNPALL

-343 STADTI
+343 STADKI

-361 GQVLPPLQVPQPVV
+361 GQVLPPLQVPQPTV
-375 QDTIVSP
+375 QDTIVPP

-402 KLITFENP
+402 KLITFGNP
-410 KPAPVQSPQ
+410 KLPPVQSPQ

-433 TELLQRSR
+433 TEFLQRSR

-451 FNSYCQAKIQSAK
+451 FNNYCQAKIQNAK

-478 FEDEARVKFLRLLGF
+478 FEDEARIKFLRLLGF
-493 SKDELERKISKCLGK
+493 
-508 SFQHNGHGVD
+508 N
-518 AKDLAQKM
+518 
-526 QQLSTERSDEGDA
+526 
-539 ATPGSVSPA
+539 
-548 DFFSQTPKE
+548 
-557 NSNFQIPVSC
+557 
-567 DTDGL
+567 TDGL

-597 AILLSIS
+597 AILLSVS

-615 KYLSNQKNSISML
+615 KYLSKQKNSISML

-637 SDIVQSCELDNWKE
+637 RDIVQSCELDNWKE

-676 EHERT
+676 EQERT

-697 IEKLVECWALHRD
+697 IEKLVECWASHRD
-710 CASPLGLEDLVEK
+710 SSSPLGLEDLVEK

-735 NSEVVVQ
+735 NSEVAVQ

-757 AAEGSLATAM
+757 AAEGSLGTAM
-767 TYLPENSDQAGIK
+767 TYLPENSDLVRGIPS
-780 MLRDRLFHAQ
+780 AP
-790 EEGASGQQPP
+790 GQP
-800 NSFNRANV
+800 
-808 STAKP
+808 
-813 TPAAQAPAPKA
+813 
-824 QIMSQYQPPAP
+824 
-835 PQAPQQQQ
+835 Q
-843 PPMPSFYTP
+843 PPMPSVFTP
-852 QTPTNSGPGLPPFSH
+852 SAAPINTGPGLPPSSH
-867 VPLPSSTRPASRP
+867 VLPPSATRPAMRP
-880 PYPQQPAPAPGFL
+880 SYPQHPAPFLSGFL
-893 PHQPFQPQRMPGGGP
+893 PHQPFQPQPMPIGGP
-908 SGFPPPGPSMPAAN
+908 SAFSPPGPSMPAAN
-922 LSGPQLSP
+922 LSGPPLQ
-930 PSSAPRGLPP
+930 PSSSTP
-940 GSLPPM
+940 GGLPPM

-956 MPSTSLPSGP
+956 MPSTSSASGP
-966 ISPSS
+966 MPPSPHT
-971 QPGAPVPMYPGGL
+971 GGPVPMYPGGL
-984 HNQGPAPPMAPGPYA
+984 HNQGPAPPMASSPFA
-999 PLGSGYPQ
+999 PIGSGYPQ
-1007 GGPGAPAVKPFSA
+1007 GGPGAPAVKPFT
-1020 PPLAPPPTGFFPWL
+1020 APPPRSPACRLVCDKGLLCESSIATLQTCQHLLYLCFP
-1034 NSQSEYQGPHEGW
+1034 
-1047 NDPPA
+1047 
-1052 VRGGP
+1052 
-1057 RKKKVPENYTPPAPI
+1057 
-1072 TAPVMGFP
+1072 
-1080 VEAPQP
+1080 
-1086 RDHAQVPPG
+1086 
-1095 APQEPNVQLLQQLP
+1095 QLLQQLP

-1117 IPAEHMVLRSTFDSL
+1117 IPAEHMVLKSTFDSL
-1132 VQRCQLAAGDPQ
+1132 VQRCQLAARDPQ
-1144 TKRKLDDAG
+1144 TKRKLDDSA

-1214 KVLMT
+1214 KVVMT

>member
-12 QAWSPAEHHPIH
+12 QAWSPAGHHPIS

-36 SFNTTSALEIFE
+36 SFNTTAALEIFE
-48 VDFSDPSLEMQLK
+48 LDFSDPSLDMQLK
-61 GSLPTSNRFHSI
+61 GSLPTTNRLHSI
-73 VWVNYG
+73 VWVNFG
-79 MGEDGTGGRLVAG
+79 QEVDGAGGRLVAG
-92 SENGTLTVY
+92 SENGSLTVY
-101 NPEVIMSSGAEAVIG
+101 KPEAIVSSEADAVVG
-116 QSDKHTGPIRA
+116 QSDKHSGPVRA

-134 SNLLA
+134 NNLLA

-152 NNFSSPMTPGAKTQ
+152 NNFNSPMTPGAKAQ
-166 PAEDISVVSWN
+166 PAEDVSVVSWN
-177 RQVQHILASANPSG
+177 RQVQHILASASPSG

-214 HYSGMLWHP
+214 HCSGMLWHP
-223 EVATQLVLSSE
+223 DVATQLVLASE
-234 DDRMPV
+234 DDRLPV

-304 WCFDIQWCPRNPALL
+304 WCFDVQWCPRNPALL
-319 SAASFDGRITVYSVM
+319 STASFDGRITVYSVM
-334 GGSLKAQQQ
+334 GGSLTPQQH
-343 STADTI
+343 STVDKI
-349 SSSFDAMDPFGT
+349 SSSFDTMDPFGT
-361 GQVLPPLQVPQPVV
+361 GQVLPPLQVPQPSA
-375 QDTIVSP
+375 QTTIVPP
-382 LKKPPKWVRRPVGA
+382 LKKPPKWIRRPVGA

-402 KLITFENP
+402 KLVTFESP
-410 KPAPVQSPQ
+410 KLAAVQSPQ

-433 TELLQRSR
+433 TEFLQRSR

-451 FNSYCQAKIQSAK
+451 FNNYCQNKIQTAK
-464 SDAEQDIWK
+464 TDAEQDIWK

-478 FEDEARVKFLRLLGF
+478 FEDEARIKFLRLLGF
-493 SKDELERKISKCLGK
+493 SKDELETKISKCLGK
-508 SFQHNGHGVD
+508 NFQPNGHGVD
-518 AKDLAQKM
+518 AKDLAEKM
-526 QQLSTERSDEGDA
+526 MQLSAERTDDNA
-539 ATPGSVSPA
+539 AAKSSASESPA

-557 NSNFQIPVSC
+557 NANFQIPVSC

-578 VGNFEGAVDLCL
+578 VGNFDGAVDLCL

-597 AILLSIS
+597 AILLAIS

-615 KYLSNQKNSISML
+615 KYLSKHRNSVSML

-637 SDIVQSCELDNWKE
+637 KDIVESCELDNWKE

-676 EHERT
+676 ESEST

-697 IEKLVECWALHRD
+697 IEKLVECWAQHRD

-735 NSEVVVQ
+735 NSEVAVQ
-742 SPILAEKLTCYAGIL
+742 SPILAEKLTHYAGIL
-757 AAEGSLATAM
+757 AAEGSLSTAM
-767 TYLPENSDQAGIK
+767 SYLPEDTDQAGIR
-780 MLRDRLFHAQ
+780 MLKDRLFHAQ
-790 EEGASGQQPP
+790 GESQQPP
-800 NSFNRANV
+800 NAYNRP
-808 STAKP
+808 TEPTPKP
-813 TPAAQAPAPKA
+813 TPAPQPAAPKA
-824 QIMSQYQPPAP
+824 QIMGQYQPSV
-835 PQAPQQQQ
+835 PQQQPQ
-843 PPMPSFYTP
+843 MPTLFTP
-852 QTPTNSGPGLPPFSH
+852 QSPPANTGLGLPPTSH
-867 VPLPSSTRPASRP
+867 VMRPAPHRP
-880 PYPQQPAPAPGFL
+880 MRPSYPQHPPAPGFI
-893 PHQPFQPQRMPGGGP
+893 PQQPFQPQPMRGP
-908 SGFPPPGPSMPAAN
+908 SSFPPPGPSMSASS
-922 LSGPQLSP
+922 LSGPP
-930 PSSAPRGLPP
+930 PSSAPG
-940 GSLPPM
+940 GMPPM

-966 ISPSS
+966 MPPSS
-971 QPGAPVPMYPGGL
+971 QPGAPVPMYPGSI
-984 HNQGPAPPMAPGPYA
+984 HNQGPAPPMPGSPYSPMGA
-999 PLGSGYPQ
+999 GYPQ
-1007 GGPGAPAVKPFSA
+1007 GGPGAPAVKPFPSA
-1020 PPLAPPPTGFFPWL
+1020 AVPPPPT
-1034 NSQSEYQGPHEGW
+1034 GPHEGW

-1057 RKKKVPENYTPPAPI
+1057 RKKHVPDNYTPPAPI

-1080 VEAPQP
+1080 TEAPQHH
-1086 RDHAQVPPG
+1086 DHTQVPPG
-1095 APQEPNVQLLQQLP
+1095 APQEPSVQLLQQLP

-1117 IPAEHMVLRSTFDSL
+1117 IPAEHTVLKSTFDSL

-1144 TKRKLDDAG
+1144 TKRKLDDAA
-1153 KRLGYLYDK
+1153 KRLGFLYDK
-1162 LREQSLSH
+1162 LRDQSLSP

-1195 TQVVSSS
+1195 TQVVTSS

-1214 KVLMT
+1214 KVVMT
-1219 IANKL
+1219 IANRL

>member
-36 SFNTTSALEIFE
+36 SFNTTAALEIFE
-48 VDFSDPSLEMQLK
+48 LDFSDPSLDMQLK
-61 GSLPTSNRFHSI
+61 GSLPTSNRLHSI
-73 VWVNYG
+73 VWVNFG
-79 MGEDGTGGRLVAG
+79 MGADGTGGRLVGG
-92 SENGTLTVY
+92 SETGTLTVY
-101 NPEVIMSSGAEAVIG
+101 DPEVIMSSGAEAVVG
-116 QSDKHTGPIRA
+116 QSDKHTGPVRA

-152 NNFSSPMTPGAKTQ
+152 NNLNSPMTPGAKTQ

-177 RQVQHILASANPSG
+177 RQVQHILASSSPSG

-214 HYSGMLWHP
+214 HCSGMLWHP
-223 EVATQLVLSSE
+223 DVATQLVLASE

-261 GILSISWSQADPE
+261 GILSISWSQADSE

-289 PNTGEVIYELPTTNQ
+289 PNTGDVIYELPTTNQ
-304 WCFDIQWCPRNPALL
+304 WCFDVQWCPRNPALL

-343 STADTI
+343 SSADKI
-349 SSSFDAMDPFGT
+349 SSSFDSMDPFGT
-361 GQVLPPLQVPQPVV
+361 GQVLPPLQVPQPAV
-375 QDTIVSP
+375 QDTIVYP

-402 KLITFENP
+402 KLVTFENP
-410 KPAPVQSPQ
+410 KLPPVQSPQ
-419 PVPRQVFVSQVTTE
+419 PVPRQVFMSQVTTE
-433 TELLQRSR
+433 TEFLQRSR

-451 FNSYCQAKIQSAK
+451 FNNYCQAKIQSAT

-478 FEDEARVKFLRLLGF
+478 FEDEARVKFLKLLGF
-493 SKDELERKISKCLGK
+493 SKDELEKKISKCLGK

-518 AKDLAQKM
+518 AKDLAEKM
-526 QQLSTERSDEGDA
+526 QRLSTERSDAASAVGDA
-539 ATPGSVSPA
+539 RTSGSVSPT
-548 DFFSQTPKE
+548 DLFSLTPKE

-590 NDGRYAE
+590 SGGRYAE

-615 KYLSNQKNSISML
+615 HYLSNQKNSISML

-637 SDIVQSCELDNWKE
+637 RDIVQSCELDNWKE

-676 EHERT
+676 ERERT

-697 IEKLVECWALHRD
+697 IEKLVECWALHKD
-710 CASPLGLEDLVEK
+710 CSSPLGLEDLVEK

-735 NSEVVVQ
+735 NSEVEIQ

-757 AAEGSLATAM
+757 AAEGSLAIAM
-767 TYLPENSDQAGIK
+767 TYLPENSGQAGIT
-780 MLRDRLFHAQ
+780 MLKDRLFHAQ
-790 EEGASGQQPP
+790 EEAARGQHHPK
-800 NSFNRANV
+800 SLNRVNV

-813 TPAAQAPAPKA
+813 VDSPVAHTPTPKA
-824 QIMSQYQPPAP
+824 QLMGQYHPAAPSQTAR
-835 PQAPQQQQ
+835 QQ
-843 PPMPSFYTP
+843 PPMPSVFTP
-852 QTPTNSGPGLPPFSH
+852 QPPTHTGPDLPPYSH
-867 VPLPSSTRPASRP
+867 VLPPNATRPALRP

-893 PHQPFQPQRMPGGGP
+893 PHQSFQPQRMAFGGP
-908 SGFPPPGPSMPAAN
+908 SVFPPPGPSMQAAN
-922 LSGPQLSP
+922 LSGPPLSP
-930 PSSAPRGLPP
+930 QSSTP
-940 GSLPPM
+940 GGMLTMS
-946 PSPGVPPTSF
+946 PTSF
-956 MPSTSLPSGP
+956 MPSISSPTGP
-966 ISPSS
+966 MPPSS
-971 QPGAPVPMYPGGL
+971 QTGPMYPGGL
-984 HNQGPAPPMAPGPYA
+984 HHQGPAPPMASGSYA

-1020 PPLAPPPTGFFPWL
+1020 PAVAPPTTGFVPWL
-1034 NSQSEYQGPHEGW
+1034 NSQFDLPGPQEGW

-1057 RKKKVPENYTPPAPI
+1057 RKKKLPENYTPPTPI

-1080 VEAPQP
+1080 MEGPQP
-1086 RDHAQVPPG
+1086 HGHAQVPPG
-1095 APQEPNVQLLQQLP
+1095 APQEPSVQLLQQLP

-1117 IPAEHMVLRSTFDSL
+1117 IPAEHAVLKSTFDSL

-1144 TKRKLDDAG
+1144 TKRKLDDAA

-1162 LREQSLSH
+1162 LREQSLTH

>member
-36 SFNTTSALEIFE
+36 SFNTTAALEIFE
-48 VDFSDPSLEMQLK
+48 VDFSDPSLDMQLK
-61 GSLPTSNRFHSI
+61 GSLPTSNRLHSI
-73 VWVNYG
+73 VWVNFG
-79 MGEDGTGGRLVAG
+79 MGADGTGGRLVGG

-101 NPEVIMSSGAEAVIG
+101 NPEVIMSGGAEAVVG

-152 NNFSSPMTPGAKTQ
+152 NNFNSPMTPGAKTQ

-214 HYSGMLWHP
+214 HCSGMLWHP
-223 EVATQLVLSSE
+223 DVATQLVLASE

-261 GILSISWSQADPE
+261 GILSISWSQADSE

-304 WCFDIQWCPRNPALL
+304 WCFDVQWCPRNPALL

-334 GGSLKAQQQ
+334 GGSLKTQLQ
-343 STADTI
+343 STADKI
-349 SSSFDAMDPFGT
+349 SSSFDSMDPFGT
-361 GQVLPPLQVPQPVV
+361 GQVLPPLQAPQPAV
-375 QDTIVSP
+375 QETIVSP

-410 KPAPVQSPQ
+410 KLPPVQSPQ
-419 PVPRQVFVSQVTTE
+419 PVPRQVFMSQVTTE
-433 TELLQRSR
+433 TEFLQRSR

-451 FNSYCQAKIQSAK
+451 FNNYCQAKIQSAK

-493 SKDELERKISKCLGK
+493 SKDDLEKKISKCLGK

-518 AKDLAQKM
+518 AKDLAEKM
-526 QQLSTERSDEGDA
+526 QRLSTERSDVATAGGDA
-539 ATPGSVSPA
+539 RTSGSVSPA
-548 DFFSQTPKE
+548 DFYSQTPKE

-567 DTDGL
+567 DADGL

-604 GGEELLKKTQQ
+604 GGEELLKKTQH
-615 KYLSNQKNSISML
+615 KYLSKQKNSISML

-637 SDIVQSCELDNWKE
+637 RDIVQSCELDNWKE

-710 CASPLGLEDLVEK
+710 CSSPLGLEDLVEK

-735 NSEVVVQ
+735 NSEVDIQ

-757 AAEGSLATAM
+757 AAEGSLAIAM
-767 TYLPENSDQAGIK
+767 TYLPENSGQAGIT
-780 MLRDRLFHAQ
+780 MLKDRLFHAQ
-790 EEGASGQQPP
+790 EEAAVGQHRP
-800 NSFNRANV
+800 NSLNRVDVA
-808 STAKP
+808 TAKP
-813 TPAAQAPAPKA
+813 TPAAHTPTPKA
-824 QIMSQYQPPAP
+824 QNLSHYQPSAP
-835 PQAPQQQQ
+835 SQAAQQ
-843 PPMPSFYTP
+843 PPMPSFFTP
-852 QTPTNSGPGLPPFSH
+852 QAPTNTGPGLPPFSH
-867 VPLPSSTRPASRP
+867 VLPPSATRPALRP
-880 PYPQQPAPAPGFL
+880 PYPQHPASAPGFL
-893 PHQPFQPQRMPGGGP
+893 PRQPFQPQPMAVGGT
-908 SGFPPPGPSMPAAN
+908 SGFPPTGPSMPAPN
-922 LSGPQLSP
+922 LSGPRLPP
-930 PSSAPRGLPP
+930 PSSAPGGLFT
-940 GSLPPM
+940 M

-956 MPSTSLPSGP
+956 MPSTSSPTGP
-966 ISPSS
+966 MPPGS
-971 QPGAPVPMYPGGL
+971 QPGAPVPMYPGAL
-984 HNQGPAPPMAPGPYA
+984 HNQGPAPLMASGPYA

-1020 PPLAPPPTGFFPWL
+1020 PAVAPPPTGFFPWL
-1034 NSQSEYQGPHEGW
+1034 NSQCDHQGPQEGW

-1057 RKKKVPENYTPPAPI
+1057 RKKKLPDNYTPPAPI

-1086 RDHAQVPPG
+1086 HDRAQVPPG
-1095 APQEPNVQLLQQLP
+1095 APQEPSAQLLQQLP

-1117 IPAEHMVLRSTFDSL
+1117 IPAEHMVLKSTFDSL

-1214 KVLMT
+1214 KVVMT

>member
-24 LALGTSA
+24 LAFGTSA

-36 SFNTTSALEIFE
+36 SFNTTAALEIFE
-48 VDFSDPSLEMQLK
+48 VDFSDPSLDMQLK
-61 GSLPTSNRFHSI
+61 GSLPTSNRLHSI
-73 VWVNYG
+73 VWVNFG
-79 MGEDGTGGRLVAG
+79 MGADGTGGRLVGG

-101 NPEVIMSSGAEAVIG
+101 NPEEIMSSGAEAVVG
-116 QSDKHTGPIRA
+116 QSDKHTGPVRA

-152 NNFSSPMTPGAKTQ
+152 NNFNSPMTPGAKTQ

-177 RQVQHILASANPSG
+177 RQVQHILASASPSG

-214 HYSGMLWHP
+214 HCSGMLWHP
-223 EVATQLVLSSE
+223 DVATQLVLASE

-261 GILSISWSQADPE
+261 GILSISWSQADSE

-289 PNTGEVIYELPTTNQ
+289 PNTGEVIYELPTINQ
-304 WCFDIQWCPRNPALL
+304 WCFDVQWCPRNPALL

-343 STADTI
+343 STADKI
-349 SSSFDAMDPFGT
+349 SSSFDSMDPFGT
-361 GQVLPPLQVPQPVV
+361 GQVLPPLQVPQPAV

-410 KPAPVQSPQ
+410 KLPPVQSPQ
-419 PVPRQVFVSQVTTE
+419 PVPRQVFMSQVTTE
-433 TELLQRSR
+433 TEFIQRSR
-441 ELQAALQSGS
+441 ELQAALQTGS
-451 FNSYCQAKIQSAK
+451 FNNYCQAKIQSAK

-493 SKDELERKISKCLGK
+493 SKDELEKKV
-508 SFQHNGHGVD
+508 FY
-518 AKDLAQKM
+518 
-526 QQLSTERSDEGDA
+526 
-539 ATPGSVSPA
+539 
-548 DFFSQTPKE
+548 
-557 NSNFQIPVSC
+557 
-567 DTDGL
+567 TDGL

-615 KYLSNQKNSISML
+615 KYLSSQKNSISML

-637 SDIVQSCELDNWKE
+637 RDIVQSCELDNWKE

-710 CASPLGLEDLVEK
+710 CSSPLGLEDLVEK

-735 NSEVVVQ
+735 NSEVEIQ

-757 AAEGSLATAM
+757 AAEGSLAIAM
-767 TYLPENSDQAGIK
+767 TYLPVNSDQVSSIK
-780 MLRDRLFHAQ
+780 PNTFLIHPTGKYNCTGCSTLRKRLPLDCTIQ
-790 EEGASGQQPP
+790 TESMCPQPSP
-800 NSFNRANV
+800 LLLLRFLHQ
-808 STAKP
+808 KH
-813 TPAAQAPAPKA
+813 KLW
-824 QIMSQYQPPAP
+824 
-835 PQAPQQQQ
+835 
-843 PPMPSFYTP
+843 YTFISNQMTYR
-852 QTPTNSGPGLPPFSH
+852 QTCFLFIVECNGTCPF
-867 VPLPSSTRPASRP
+867 
-880 PYPQQPAPAPGFL
+880 PGFL
-893 PHQPFQPQRMPGGGP
+893 PHQPFQPQPMAVGGP
-908 SGFPPPGPSMPAAN
+908 SGFPPQGPSMQAAN
-922 LSGPQLSP
+922 LSGPPLPP
-930 PSSAPRGLPP
+930 PSSTTGGLFT
-940 GSLPPM
+940 M

-956 MPSTSLPSGP
+956 MPSTSSPTGP
-966 ISPSS
+966 MPPSS
-971 QPGAPVPMYPGGL
+971 QPGAPVPMYPGSL
-984 HNQGPAPPMAPGPYA
+984 YNQGPAPPMASGPYA

-1007 GGPGAPAVKPFSA
+1007 GGPGAPAVNPHHCPCDGIPCGGSSA
-1020 PPLAPPPTGFFPWL
+1020 TQPHPGPPR
-1034 NSQSEYQGPHEGW
+1034 S
-1047 NDPPA
+1047 
-1052 VRGGP
+1052 
-1057 RKKKVPENYTPPAPI
+1057 
-1072 TAPVMGFP
+1072 
-1080 VEAPQP
+1080 
-1086 RDHAQVPPG
+1086 PPG
-1095 APQEPNVQLLQQLP
+1095 AQRSGWCVTRSWYLIPHSASTVFTPCVFVSPQLLQQLP

-1117 IPAEHMVLRSTFDSL
+1117 IPADHMVLKSTFDSL

-1144 TKRKLDDAG
+1144 TKRKLDDAA
-1153 KRLGYLYDK
+1153 KRLAYLYDK

-1184 SQNYQ
+1184 SQNYP

-1214 KVLMT
+1214 KVVMT

>member
-12 QAWSPAEHHPIH
+12 QAWSPAGHHPIY

-36 SFNTTSALEIFE
+36 SFNTTAAIEIFE
-48 VDFSDPSLEMQLK
+48 VDFADPSLEMQLK
-61 GSLPTSNRFHSI
+61 GSLPTTNRLHSI
-73 VWVNYG
+73 VWVNFG
-79 MGEDGTGGRLVAG
+79 MGAEGSGGRLVGG

-101 NPEVIMSSGAEAVIG
+101 NPEVIISSEADAVVG
-116 QSDKHTGPIRA
+116 QSDKHTGPVRA

-214 HYSGMLWHP
+214 HCSGMLWHP
-223 EVATQLVLSSE
+223 DVATQLVLASE
-234 DDRMPV
+234 DDRLPV

-255 FENHTR
+255 LENHTR
-261 GILSISWSQADPE
+261 GILSISWSQADSE

-304 WCFDIQWCPRNPALL
+304 WCFDVQWCPRNPALL
-319 SAASFDGRITVYSVM
+319 STASFDGRITVYSVM

-343 STADTI
+343 STVDKI
-349 SSSFDAMDPFGT
+349 SSSFDSMDPFGT
-361 GQVLPPLQVPQPVV
+361 GQVLPPLPVPQPGV
-375 QDTIVSP
+375 QDTIIPP

-396 SFAFGG
+396 SFGFGG

-410 KPAPVQSPQ
+410 KLPPVQSPQ

-433 TELLQRSR
+433 TEFLQRSR

-451 FNSYCQAKIQSAK
+451 FNNYCQAKIQNAK

-478 FEDEARVKFLRLLGF
+478 FEDEARIKFLKLLGF
-493 SKDELERKISKCLGK
+493 NKDDLERKISKCLGK
-508 SFQHNGHGVD
+508 NFQSNGYGVD
-518 AKDLAQKM
+518 ANDLAEKM
-526 QQLSTERSDEGDA
+526 QRLTAERSDEAPADA
-539 ATPGSVSPA
+539 RTSGSVSPA

-557 NSNFQIPVSC
+557 TSNFKIPVSC

-615 KYLSNQKNSISML
+615 KYLSKQKNSISML

-637 SDIVQSCELDNWKE
+637 RDIVESCELDNWKE

-662 EDFARLCDTLGGRL
+662 EDFAGLCDTLGSRL
-676 EHERT
+676 EHEGT

-735 NSEVVVQ
+735 NSEVAVQ
-742 SPILAEKLTCYAGIL
+742 SHILAEKLTCYAGIL

-767 TYLPENSDQAGIK
+767 AYLPENSDQPGIM

-790 EEGASGQQPP
+790 GEATVHQQPP
-800 NSFNRANV
+800 NSFNRGGAP
-808 STAKP
+808 TAKP
-813 TPAAQAPAPKA
+813 TPAAQAPQPIA
-824 QIMSQYQPPAP
+824 QIRGQYQPPAP
-835 PQAPQQQQ
+835 APAPAPAPMAPQQQPRMPSVFTPQ
-843 PPMPSFYTP
+843 PPPSN
-852 QTPTNSGPGLPPFSH
+852 QGPGMP
-867 VPLPSSTRPASRP
+867 PSSTRPARRP
-880 PYPQQPAPAPGFL
+880 SYPQHPAVTPGFS
-893 PHQPFQPQRMPGGGP
+893 PNQPFQPQPASTAGP
-908 SGFPPPGPSMPAAN
+908 FPPPGPSVPAAN
-922 LSGPQLSP
+922 LSGPQLP
-930 PSSAPRGLPP
+930 PSSSTHG
-940 GSLPPM
+940 GLPPM
-946 PSPGVPPTSF
+946 PSPGLPPTSF
-956 MPSTSLPSGP
+956 VPSTSLPSG
-966 ISPSS
+966 IMSPTS
-971 QPGAPVPMYPGGL
+971 QPGGPVSLYPGGFQ
-984 HNQGPAPPMAPGPYA
+984 NQGPSMAPGPYA
-999 PLGSGYPQ
+999 PMGSGYPP
-1007 GGPGAPAVKPFSA
+1007 GGPGAPAVNPFPA
-1020 PPLAPPPTGFFPWL
+1020 PVVAPPPTGYFPWL
-1034 NSQSEYQGPHEGW
+1034 NSQCDLEGPQEGW
-1047 NDPPA
+1047 NDPPT

-1057 RKKKVPENYTPPAPI
+1057 RKKKVPDNYTPPAPI

-1080 VEAPQP
+1080 AEAPQP
-1086 RDHAQVPPG
+1086 HNHAQVPPG
-1095 APQEPNVQLLQQLP
+1095 APQEPSVQLLQQLP

-1117 IPAEHMVLRSTFDSL
+1117 IPAEHVILKSTFDSL

-1153 KRLGYLYDK
+1153 KRLGHLYDK

-1214 KVLMT
+1214 KVVMT

>member
-6 IQRTAH
+6 IQRTAQ
-12 QAWSPAEHHPIH
+12 QAWSPAGHHPIC

-36 SFNTTSALEIFE
+36 SFNTTAALEIFE
-48 VDFSDPSLEMQLK
+48 MDFADPSLDMKLK
-61 GSLPTSNRFHSI
+61 GSLCTPNRLHSL
-73 VWVNYG
+73 VWVNFG
-79 MGEDGTGGRLVAG
+79 MGADGAGGRLVGG

-101 NPEVIMSSGAEAVIG
+101 DPESIVGSGAEAVVG
-116 QSDKHTGPIRA
+116 QCDKHAGPVRA

-152 NNFSSPMTPGAKTQ
+152 NNFSSPMTPGAKAQ
-166 PAEDISVVSWN
+166 PTEDISVVSWN

-214 HYSGMLWHP
+214 HCSGMLWHP
-223 EVATQLVLSSE
+223 DVATQLVLASE
-234 DDRMPV
+234 DDRLPV

-255 FENHTR
+255 LENHTR
-261 GILSISWSQADPE
+261 GILSISWSQADSE

-304 WCFDIQWCPRNPALL
+304 WCFDVQWCPRNPALL
-319 SAASFDGRITVYSVM
+319 STASFDGRITVYSVM

-343 STADTI
+343 STADKI
-349 SSSFDAMDPFGT
+349 SSSFDTMDPFGT
-361 GQVLPPLQVPQPVV
+361 GQVLPPLQVLQPAV
-375 QDTIVSP
+375 QDTIVPP
-382 LKKPPKWVRRPVGA
+382 LRKPPKWVRRPVGA

-402 KLITFENP
+402 KLITFDNP
-410 KPAPVQSPQ
+410 KPTPVQSPQ
-419 PVPRQVFVSQVTTE
+419 GSPRQVFISQVTTE
-433 TELLQRSR
+433 TEFLQRSR
-441 ELQAALQSGS
+441 ELQVALQSGS
-451 FNSYCQAKIQSAK
+451 FNSYCQAKIHTAK
-464 SDAEQDIWK
+464 SEAEQDIWK

-478 FEDEARVKFLRLLGF
+478 FEDEVRIKFLRLLGF
-493 SKDELERKISKCLGK
+493 SKDDLEKKISKCLGK
-508 SFQHNGHGVD
+508 NFQANGHAVD
-518 AKDLAQKM
+518 AEDLAKKM
-526 QQLSTERSDEGDA
+526 LQLSAQRSEEADA
-539 ATPGSVSPA
+539 AADGTTSGSVSPA
-548 DFFSQTPKE
+548 DFFNQSPKE
-557 NSNFQIPVSC
+557 NFHIPVSC

-590 NDGRYAE
+590 SDGRYAE

-615 KYLSNQKNSISML
+615 KYLSKQKNSISML

-637 SDIVQSCELDNWKE
+637 RDIVQSCELDNWKE
-651 ALAALL
+651 ALAALF
-657 TYAHP
+657 TYAYP
-662 EDFARLCDTLGGRL
+662 EEFAHLCDTLGGRL
-676 EHERT
+676 EREGT

-697 IEKLVECWALHRD
+697 IERMAECWALHRD
-710 CASPLGLEDLVEK
+710 CSSPLGLEDLVEK

-735 NSEVVVQ
+735 NSEVAVQ

-767 TYLPENSDQAGIK
+767 AYLPENSNQAGIK
-780 MLRDRLFHAQ
+780 MLRNRLFHAQ
-790 EEGASGQQPP
+790 GEAAGRRQP
-800 NSFNRANV
+800 ANA
-808 STAKP
+808 AKP
-813 TPAAQAPAPKA
+813 NAAAHTAAQNA
-824 QIMSQYQPPAP
+824 QIMDQYQPLPSHHHHHHH
-835 PQAPQQQQ
+835 QQQQ
-843 PPMPSFYTP
+843 SPMPTSAVFKP
-852 QTPTNSGPGLPPFSH
+852 QVPPSSSEPGLPPSSYM
-867 VPLPSSTRPASRP
+867 LPPSGTRAAMRP
-880 PYPQQPAPAPGFL
+880 TYPQNPSTAPGFA
-893 PHQPFQPQRMPGGGP
+893 PHQPFQPAPMGAL
-908 SGFPPPGPSMPAAN
+908 STFTPPGPSMPAAN
-922 LSGPQLSP
+922 LSGPPLQ
-930 PSSAPRGLPP
+930 PSSAAP
-940 GSLPPM
+940 GGLPPM

-956 MPSTSLPSGP
+956 MPPTSMPSGP
-966 ISPSS
+966 LPTGS

-984 HNQGPAPPMAPGPYA
+984 HNHGPMPPMASGPYA
-999 PLGSGYPQ
+999 PIGSGYPQ
-1007 GGPGAPAVKPFSA
+1007 GGPGAPGAKPFAGSA
-1020 PPLAPPPTGFFPWL
+1020 VAPSPSGFFPWL
-1034 NSQSEYQGPHEGW
+1034 NSQCDDQAPQEGW

-1057 RKKKVPENYTPPAPI
+1057 RKKKVPDNYTPPAPI

-1080 VEAPQP
+1080 GEAPQQHN
-1086 RDHAQVPPG
+1086 HAQVPPG
-1095 APQEPNVQLLQQLP
+1095 APQEPSVQLLQQLP

-1117 IPAEHMVLRSTFDSL
+1117 IPPEHMVLKSTFDSL

-1144 TKRKLDDAG
+1144 TKRKLDDAA
-1153 KRLGYLYDK
+1153 KRLGCLYDK

-1170 NILNGLHEISRCVA
+1170 NILNGLHEIGRCVA

-1214 KVLMT
+1214 KVVMT

>member
-12 QAWSPAEHHPIH
+12 QAWSPAGHHPIY

-36 SFNTTSALEIFE
+36 SFNTTAALEIFE
-48 VDFSDPSLEMQLK
+48 MDFSDPSLEMQLR
-61 GSLPTSNRFHSI
+61 GTLPTANRLHSI
-73 VWVNYG
+73 VWVNFG
-79 MGEDGTGGRLVAG
+79 SGADGTGGRLVG
-92 SENGTLTVY
+92 GGENGTLTVY
-101 NPEVIMSSGAEAVIG
+101 NPEVIMSSGAEAIVG

-214 HYSGMLWHP
+214 HCSGMLWHP
-223 EVATQLVLSSE
+223 DVATQLVLASE
-234 DDRMPV
+234 DDRLPV

-255 FENHTR
+255 LENHTR

-334 GGSLKAQQQ
+334 GGSMKAQQQ
-343 STADTI
+343 STVDKI
-349 SSSFDAMDPFGT
+349 SSSFDTMDPFGT
-361 GQVLPPLQVPQPVV
+361 GQVLPPLQVPQPTA
-375 QDTIVSP
+375 QDTIVPP

-410 KPAPVQSPQ
+410 KQPPVQSPQ

-433 TELLQRSR
+433 TDFLQRSR

-478 FEDEARVKFLRLLGF
+478 FEDEARIKFLRLLGF
-493 SKDELERKISKCLGK
+493 SKDELEKKISKCLGK

-518 AKDLAQKM
+518 AKDLAEKM
-526 QQLSTERSDEGDA
+526 QRLSTERADEAVADA
-539 ATPGSVSPA
+539 RTSGSVSPA

-557 NSNFQIPVSC
+557 NSHFQIPISC

-615 KYLSNQKNSISML
+615 KYLSKQKNSISML

-637 SDIVQSCELDNWKE
+637 RDIVQSCELDNWKE

-676 EHERT
+676 EHEGT

-697 IEKLVECWALHRD
+697 IEKLVECWALHKD
-710 CASPLGLEDLVEK
+710 SSTPLGLEDLVEK

-735 NSEVVVQ
+735 NTEVAVQ

-767 TYLPENSDQAGIK
+767 AYLPENSDQPGIM

-790 EEGASGQQPP
+790 GEAAGGQQPS
-800 NSFNRANV
+800 NSSNRASV
-808 STAKP
+808 SAAKP
-813 TPAAQAPAPKA
+813 APAAQAAAPKA
-824 QIMSQYQPPAP
+824 QVMSQYQPPATAQVAAQP
-835 PQAPQQQQ
+835 Q
-843 PPMPSFYTP
+843 PPMPSVFTP
-852 QTPTNSGPGLPPFSH
+852 QAAPASSRTGLPPSH
-867 VPLPSSTRPASRP
+867 VMPPSSTLPTMRP
-880 PYPQQPAPAPGFL
+880 PYPQHPAPAPGFL
-893 PHQPFQPQRMPGGGP
+893 PHQPFQPPQMPVGGP
-908 SGFPPPGPSMPAAN
+908 SSFPPPGPSMPAAS
-922 LSGPQLSP
+922 LSGPPLP
-930 PSSAPRGLPP
+930 PSSSAPG
-940 GSLPPM
+940 GLPPM

-966 ISPSS
+966 MSPTS
-971 QPGAPVPMYPGGL
+971 QPGAPVPMYPGAL
-984 HNQGPAPPMAPGPYA
+984 HNQGPAPPMASVPYN

-1007 GGPGAPAVKPFSA
+1007 GGPGAPAAKPFS
-1020 PPLAPPPTGFFPWL
+1020 PPVAPPPIGFFPWL
-1034 NSQSEYQGPHEGW
+1034 NSQCDYQGPQEGW

-1057 RKKKVPENYTPPAPI
+1057 RKKKVPDNYTPPAPI

-1086 RDHAQVPPG
+1086 HDHTQVPPG
-1095 APQEPNVQLLQQLP
+1095 APQEPSMQLLQQLP

-1117 IPAEHMVLRSTFDSL
+1117 IPAEHMVLKSTFDSL
-1132 VQRCQLAAGDPQ
+1132 VQRCQLAARDPQ
-1144 TKRKLDDAG
+1144 TKRKLDDAA

-1162 LREQSLSH
+1162 LREQSLSP
-1170 NILNGLHEISRCVA
+1170 NILNGLHEISRCVV

-1214 KVLMT
+1214 KVVMT

>member
-12 QAWSPAEHHPIH
+12 QAWSPAGHHPIY

-36 SFNTTSALEIFE
+36 SFNTTAALEIFE
-48 VDFSDPSLEMQLK
+48 VDFSDPSLDMQLK
-61 GSLPTSNRFHSI
+61 GSLPTSNRLHSI
-73 VWVNYG
+73 VWVNFG
-79 MGEDGTGGRLVAG
+79 MGADGTGGRLVGG

-101 NPEVIMSSGAEAVIG
+101 NPEAIMNSGAETVVG
-116 QSDKHTGPIRA
+116 QSDKHTGPVRA

-152 NNFSSPMTPGAKTQ
+152 NNFSSPMTPGAKAQ

-214 HYSGMLWHP
+214 HCSGMLWHP
-223 EVATQLVLSSE
+223 DVATQLVLASE

-240 IQMWDLRFATSPLKV
+240 LQMWDLRFATSPLKV
-255 FENHTR
+255 LENHTR
-261 GILSISWSQADPE
+261 GILSISWSQADSE

-304 WCFDIQWCPRNPALL
+304 WCFDVQWCPRNPALL
-319 SAASFDGRITVYSVM
+319 SAASFDGKITVYSVM

-343 STADTI
+343 STADKI
-349 SSSFDAMDPFGT
+349 SSSFDSMDPFGT
-361 GQVLPPLQVPQPVV
+361 GQVLPPLQVPQPTV
-375 QDTIVSP
+375 QDTIVPP

-410 KPAPVQSPQ
+410 KMPPVQSPQ

-433 TELLQRSR
+433 TEFLQRSR
-441 ELQAALQSGS
+441 ELQVALQSGS
-451 FNSYCQAKIQSAK
+451 FNNYCQAKIQNAT

-478 FEDEARVKFLRLLGF
+478 FEDEARIKFLRLLGF
-493 SKDELERKISKCLGK
+493 SKDELDKKISKCLGK
-508 SFQHNGHGVD
+508 NFQPNGHAVD
-518 AKDLAQKM
+518 AEDLAKKM
-526 QQLSTERSDEGDA
+526 LQLSTERSDEAASVADA
-539 ATPGSVSPA
+539 RTSGSVSPA

-557 NSNFQIPVSC
+557 VSNFQIPVSC

-615 KYLSNQKNSISML
+615 KYLSKQKNSISML

-637 SDIVQSCELDNWKE
+637 RDIVQSCELDNWKE

-676 EHERT
+676 EHEGT

-710 CASPLGLEDLVEK
+710 CSSPLGLEDLVEK

-735 NSEVVVQ
+735 NSEVAVQ

-757 AAEGSLATAM
+757 AAEGSLTTAM
-767 TYLPENSDQAGIK
+767 TYLPENSDQPGIT
-780 MLRDRLFHAQ
+780 MLRNRLFHAQ
-790 EEGASGQQPP
+790 GEAAVGQQPP
-800 NSFNRANV
+800 NS
-808 STAKP
+808 KP
-813 TPAAQAPAPKA
+813 TPAAQPNAPKA
-824 QIMSQYQPPAP
+824 QIMGQRQPSAPSQVVAP
-835 PQAPQQQQ
+835 PL
-843 PPMPSFYTP
+843 PSMF
-852 QTPTNSGPGLPPFSH
+852 NSQGVPANTGPGLPPSSH
-867 VPLPSSTRPASRP
+867 VLPPSVTRPAMRP
-880 PYPQQPAPAPGFL
+880 SYPQHPAPAPGFL
-893 PHQPFQPQRMPGGGP
+893 PHQPFQPQPLSVGGP
-908 SGFPPPGPSMPAAN
+908 SAFPPPGPAMPAAN
-922 LSGPQLSP
+922 LSGPMLQ
-930 PSSAPRGLPP
+930 PSSTITG
-940 GSLPPM
+940 GMPPM

-956 MPSTSLPSGP
+956 MPSTSLPSVP
-966 ISPSS
+966 MPPSS
-971 QPGAPVPMYPGGL
+971 QPGAPVPMYPGG
-984 HNQGPAPPMAPGPYA
+984 HQVPAPSMAPGPYA
-999 PLGSGYPQ
+999 PPGSGYPQ

-1020 PPLAPPPTGFFPWL
+1020 PAVAPPPTG
-1034 NSQSEYQGPHEGW
+1034 SQEGW

-1057 RKKKVPENYTPPAPI
+1057 RKKKVPDNYTPPTPI
-1072 TAPVMGFP
+1072 TVPVMGFAG
-1080 VEAPQP
+1080 EAPQTHE
-1086 RDHAQVPPG
+1086 HAQVPPG
-1095 APQEPNVQLLQQLP
+1095 APQEPSVQLLQQLP

-1117 IPAEHMVLRSTFDSL
+1117 IPTEHMVLKSTFDSL

-1144 TKRKLDDAG
+1144 TKRKLDDAA
-1153 KRLGYLYDK
+1153 KRLGFLYDK
-1162 LREQSLSH
+1162 LREQSVRNYYANKVQFLTLSH
-1170 NILNGLHEISRCVA
+1170 NILNGLHEIGRCVA
-1184 SQNYQ
+1184 NQNYQ

-1214 KVLMT
+1214 KVVMT

>member
-12 QAWSPAEHHPIH
+12 QAWSPAAHHPIY

-36 SFNTTSALEIFE
+36 SFNTTAALEIFE

-61 GSLPTSNRFHSI
+61 GSLPTTNRLHSI
-73 VWVNYG
+73 VWVDFG
-79 MGEDGTGGRLVAG
+79 MGEDGAGGRLVGG
-92 SENGTLTVY
+92 SENGTVTVY
-101 NPEVIMSSGAEAVIG
+101 NPEVIMNSGAEAIVG

-152 NNFSSPMTPGAKTQ
+152 NNFSSPMTPGAKAQ

-214 HYSGMLWHP
+214 HCSGMLWHP
-223 EVATQLVLSSE
+223 DVATQLVLASE
-234 DDRMPV
+234 DDRLPV

-304 WCFDIQWCPRNPALL
+304 WCFDIKWCPRNPALL

-343 STADTI
+343 STADKI

-361 GQVLPPLQVPQPVV
+361 GQVLPPLQVPQPTV
-375 QDTIVSP
+375 QDTIVPP

-402 KLITFENP
+402 KLITFGNP
-410 KPAPVQSPQ
+410 KLPPVQSPQ

-433 TELLQRSR
+433 TEFLQRSR

-451 FNSYCQAKIQSAK
+451 FNNYCQAKIQNAK

-478 FEDEARVKFLRLLGF
+478 FEDEARIKFLRLLGF
-493 SKDELERKISKCLGK
+493 SKDELEKKRSEEAT
-508 SFQHNGHGVD
+508 D
-518 AKDLAQKM
+518 ART
-526 QQLSTERSDEGDA
+526 S
-539 ATPGSVSPA
+539 GSVSPA
-548 DFFSQTPKE
+548 DFFSETPKE
-557 NSNFQIPVSC
+557 NSNFQIPVSS

-597 AILLSIS
+597 AILLSVS

-615 KYLSNQKNSISML
+615 KYLSKQKNSISML

-637 SDIVQSCELDNWKE
+637 RDIVQSCELDNWKE

-676 EHERT
+676 EQERT

-697 IEKLVECWALHRD
+697 IEKLVECWASHRD
-710 CASPLGLEDLVEK
+710 SSSPLGLEDLVEK

-735 NSEVVVQ
+735 NSEVAVQ

-757 AAEGSLATAM
+757 AAEGSLGTAM
-767 TYLPENSDQAGIK
+767 TYLPENSDLVRGIDLFNG
-780 MLRDRLFHAQ
+780 LR
-790 EEGASGQQPP
+790 
-800 NSFNRANV
+800 
-808 STAKP
+808 
-813 TPAAQAPAPKA
+813 
-824 QIMSQYQPPAP
+824 
-835 PQAPQQQQ
+835 
-843 PPMPSFYTP
+843 
-852 QTPTNSGPGLPPFSH
+852 PFS
-867 VPLPSSTRPASRP
+867 
-880 PYPQQPAPAPGFL
+880 GFL
-893 PHQPFQPQRMPGGGP
+893 PHQPFQPQPMPIGGP
-908 SGFPPPGPSMPAAN
+908 SAFSPPGPSMPAAN
-922 LSGPQLSP
+922 LSGPPLQ
-930 PSSAPRGLPP
+930 PSSSTP
-940 GSLPPM
+940 GGLPPM

-956 MPSTSLPSGP
+956 MPSTSSASGP
-966 ISPSS
+966 MPPSPHT
-971 QPGAPVPMYPGGL
+971 GGPVPMYPGGL
-984 HNQGPAPPMAPGPYA
+984 HNQGPAPPMASSPFA
-999 PLGSGYPQ
+999 PIGSGYPQ
-1007 GGPGAPAVKPFSA
+1007 GGPGAPAVKPPLSPTIMLKSPLE
-1020 PPLAPPPTGFFPWL
+1020 PPRSPACRLVCDKGLLCESSIATLQTCQHLLYLCFP
-1034 NSQSEYQGPHEGW
+1034 
-1047 NDPPA
+1047 
-1052 VRGGP
+1052 
-1057 RKKKVPENYTPPAPI
+1057 
-1072 TAPVMGFP
+1072 
-1080 VEAPQP
+1080 
-1086 RDHAQVPPG
+1086 
-1095 APQEPNVQLLQQLP
+1095 QLLQQLP

-1117 IPAEHMVLRSTFDSL
+1117 IPAEHMVLKSTFDSL
-1132 VQRCQLAAGDPQ
+1132 VQRCQLAARDPQ
-1144 TKRKLDDAG
+1144 TKRKLDDSA

-1214 KVLMT
+1214 KVVMT